1 METFLLNL
9 LKTSLLGS
17 LAILA
22 MLVLKPL
29 WRERYRAKTRCWLWL
44 ALAAFLLL
52 PVDFSVKNAPVQA
65 APPKDYTLF
74 VGTDKTAIQS
84 TDNLFG
90 DMAEKSGQSPA
101 QVRDTIIQRP
111 VTNPEQ
117 KTTRYIPV
125 TTILF
130 YGYLAG
136 AAAFLLY
143 QGVSY
148 ALFRRTVRR
157 WKRDV
162 SRADYAAMLSDTARD
177 LGVSAPEMIVCEAIS
192 TPAVTGLLR
201 PRLLLPHE
209 RYDVQELRYIL
220 RHELCHLKR
229 RDMLLKLV
237 LLAANAMHWFNP
249 VVYLMLRQAD
259 EDIELACDSAATD
272 GLELPE
278 RAAYSRTLLAAVQSS
293 VRALPA
299 TTCFGGTVER
309 LKRRI
314 TNVLGAQK
322 KRGLG
327 VVALVLALTLTAGC
341 AISWGERA
349 QKNDDPFADKSY
361 TVDILLYEAPA
372 FTDGFTDGTYPSF
385 RTTTNTAGEK
395 YVTLC
400 DAWGSTSIY
409 GPMEEYTLEKQSF
422 YALFGSTKASPVD
435 DLIQNNKSAWSGH
448 CEEASDGQPNQV
460 YLLKQKDGSVY
471 LGLAGDYEE
480 DGSELFCSV
489 FRLNEQVNP
498 IYASM
503 DDYAAACVEDLKKG
517 TMTYSVSENNDYA
530 SRSIEDTVADVRVT
544 QLEQADSLGNL
555 SPDGTVLELWYF
567 QYEMK
572 PTNEAGMQIDVIGG
586 QELTDDG
593 YLNENWTHYLT
604 VLHYTYGE
612 KTGYQVIGTYT
623 GNDGLWYNGCSYSG
637 EEKYYLHDFY
647 VDYAGLDL
655 PKMFI
660 PDLLN
665 DTAADGYGRANQCEA
680 RLISGDGSYYFYAP
694 ITAWACNPGTE
705 FWYSRYDTGSYFNAK
720 KLEQSLDEAKAEWES
735 TGAKAEKTDAGWR
748 FVTHEGMSN
757 TIVTLFDAPDGTCY
771 EVTTHWTFDGS
782 TEENQWGWNRDRA
795 VEGEAVIL
803 QAMVNSF
810 RTSKI
815 LFTDGSPNG
824 SESSDPAPDDTAF
837 QADLQLASNG
847 GASWLSLNT
856 DGMAVG
862 GHDPKDSA
870 PTVLLDTCDYKEY
883 DPSESSPSGSAVPPG
898 GGNPLALCLSLSNS
912 ARFTFYEGSD
922 FMLYQHGDTRYYK
935 VSSYG
940 DYATIFDAM
949 LAWYNKTPDKEAT
962 FESDLVLAS
971 NAATV
976 DILAFC
982 PASGESGSHAP
993 LLTGYSVA
1001 LDSYEYKPIDKPKNL
1016 DGLDSVELW
1025 PHNAQATC
1033 LIFYKGTNT
1042 VKYVSGKSE
1051 RYYRAVGDFSIV
1063 DNDGRTLYDLMRV
1076 WYDTA
1081 EYSDMLTSDVR
1092 AQSKSF
1098 SWQEAAQNWANAY
1111 YGTQK
1116 EVTSGSIYKFTWLNV
1131 TVNPAEETTQAKRKA
1146 GEIDDNTYCFAVRV
1160 EFTAESANALQSA
1173 MAGNTVKCENPAAP
1187 KDAYEFY
1194 RCCTIQLRDD
1204 GRWYGT
1210 ELGTGWLCA
1219 IPKKEGLPP
1228 PFFAVFQ
1235 RRAGKST
1242 GTSQRYVV

>member
-44 ALAAFLLL
+44 ALAVFLLL

-74 VGTDKTAIQS
+74 VGTDKTTIQS

-327 VVALVLALTLTAGC
+327 IVALVLALTLTAGC
-341 AISWGERA
+341 AVSWGERA

-361 TVDILLYEAPA
+361 TVDTLLYEAPG
-372 FTDGFTDGTYPSF
+372 FTDGFTDGAYPTF
-385 RTTTNTAGEK
+385 RTATNPAGEK
-395 YVTLC
+395 YVTMFNDLGY
-400 DAWGSTSIY
+400 ALIY
-409 GPMEEYTLEKQSF
+409 GPMEEYKLEKQSF
-422 YALFGSTKASPVD
+422 YALFGNTRDASPVD
-435 DLIQNNKSAWSGH
+435 DLMQHNKSAWTGY
-448 CEEASDGQPNQV
+448 CEEAKDSQPYQA
-460 YLLKQKDGSVY
+460 YLLEQEDGTIY
-471 LGLAGDYEE
+471 LGLSADYAE
-480 DGSELFCSV
+480 DGSECFCMV
-489 FRLNEQVNP
+489 YRLNEQINP

-572 PTNEAGMQIDVIGG
+572 PTNEADMQIDVIGG

-593 YLNENWTHYLT
+593 YLNEHWTHYLT
-604 VLHYTYGE
+604 VLHYTSGE
-612 KTGYQVIGTYT
+612 QTGYQILGTSMS
-623 GNDGLWYNGCSYSG
+623 NDGLWYNGCGYG
-637 EEKYYLHDFY
+637 VDLKYYLHDFY

-655 PKMFI
+655 PKMYI
-660 PDLLN
+660 PDLVDGLVE
-665 DTAADGYGRANQCEA
+665 DGYGHGNSVEG
-680 RLISGDGSYYFYAP
+680 RLISGNGNYSFYAP
-694 ITAWACNPGTE
+694 ISGWTYKPDAEYAEYWCSSYN
-705 FWYSRYDTGSYFNAK
+705 TGSYFSVT
-720 KLEQSLDEAKAEWES
+720 EVDHSLYDEKPEWES
-735 TGAKAEKTDAGWR
+735 AGYTAEWVGESCR

-757 TIVTLFDAPDGTCY
+757 TVVTLFNGPNNTCY
-771 EVTTHWTFDGS
+771 IVEIHWLFDGS
-782 TEENQWGWNRDRA
+782 TEENQWGWNHDRA
-795 VEGEAVIL
+795 VEEEAVIL

-810 RTSKI
+810 RASKI
-815 LFTDGSPNG
+815 LFTDGSSNG
-824 SESSDPAPDDTAF
+824 SESSDSAPDDTAF

-862 GHDPKDSA
+862 GHDPKDAA

-883 DPSESSPSGSAVPPG
+883 DPSESSPSGSAVPPR

-982 PASGESGSHAP
+982 PAGGESGSHAP

-1146 GEIDDNTYCFAVRV
+1146 GEIDDNAYCFAVRV

-1210 ELGTGWLCA
+1210 ELGTGW
-1219 IPKKEGLPP
+1219 
-1228 PFFAVFQ
+1228 
-1235 RRAGKST
+1235 
-1242 GTSQRYVV
+1242 

>member
-1 METFLLNL
+1 
-9 LKTSLLGS
+9 
-17 LAILA
+17 
-22 MLVLKPL
+22 
-29 WRERYRAKTRCWLWL
+29 
-44 ALAAFLLL
+44 
-52 PVDFSVKNAPVQA
+52 
-65 APPKDYTLF
+65 
-74 VGTDKTAIQS
+74 
-84 TDNLFG
+84 
-90 DMAEKSGQSPA
+90 MAEKSGQSPA

-143 QGVSY
+143 QGISY
-148 ALFRRTVRR
+148 AHFRRTVRR

-162 SRADYAAMLSDTARD
+162 SRADYAAMLSNTARD

-327 VVALVLALTLTAGC
+327 IVALVLALTLTAGC
-341 AISWGERA
+341 AVSWGERA

-361 TVDILLYEAPA
+361 TVDTLLYEAPG
-372 FTDGFTDGTYPSF
+372 FTDGFTDGAYPTF
-385 RTTTNTAGEK
+385 RTATNPAGEK
-395 YVTLC
+395 YVTMFNDLGY
-400 DAWGSTSIY
+400 ALIY
-409 GPMEEYTLEKQSF
+409 GPMEEYKLEKQSF
-422 YALFGSTKASPVD
+422 YALFGNTRDASPVD
-435 DLIQNNKSAWSGH
+435 DLMQHNKSAWTGY
-448 CEEASDGQPNQV
+448 CEEAKDSQPYQA
-460 YLLKQKDGSVY
+460 YLLEQEDGTIY
-471 LGLAGDYEE
+471 LGLSADYAE
-480 DGSELFCSV
+480 DGSECFCMV
-489 FRLNEQVNP
+489 YRLNEQINT
-498 IYASM
+498 IYPSM

-517 TMTYSVSENNDYA
+517 TMTYSVSENNEYA

-544 QLEQADSLGNL
+544 QLEFADSLGNL

-572 PTNEAGMQIDVIGG
+572 PTNEAGVQIDVIGG

-593 YLNENWTHYLT
+593 YLNEHWTHYLT

-612 KTGYQVIGTYT
+612 KTGYQIIGTSMS
-623 GNDGLWYNGCSYSG
+623 NDGLWYNGCGYG
-637 EEKYYLHDFY
+637 VDLKYYLHDFY
-647 VDYAGLDL
+647 IDYAGLNE
-655 PKMFI
+655 PKMYI
-660 PDLLN
+660 PDLVDGLVE
-665 DTAADGYGRANQCEA
+665 DGYGHGNTVEG
-680 RLISGDGSYYFYAP
+680 RLISGNGNYSFYAP
-694 ITAWACNPGTE
+694 ISGWTYKPDAEYAE
-705 FWYSRYDTGSYFNAK
+705 YWYSSYNTGSYFSVT
-720 KLEQSLDEAKAEWES
+720 EVDHSLYDEKPEWES
-735 TGAKAEKTDAGWR
+735 AGYTAEWIDESCR

-757 TIVTLFDAPDGTCY
+757 TVVTLFNGPNNTCY
-771 EVTTHWTFDGS
+771 IVEIHWLFDGS
-782 TEENQWGWNRDRA
+782 TEENQWGWNHDRA
-795 VEGEAVIL
+795 VEEEAVIL
-803 QAMVNSF
+803 QAMVKHFTINGG
-810 RTSKI
+810 I
-815 LFTDGSPNG
+815 YFTDGSSD
-824 SESSDPAPDDTAF
+824 SESPADTAF
-837 QADLQLASNG
+837 LTDLQLASNG

-862 GHDPKDSA
+862 GHDPKDAA

-982 PASGESGSHAP
+982 PAGGESGSHAP

-1001 LDSYEYKPIDKPKNL
+1001 LDSYEYKPIDKPKKL

-1210 ELGTGWLCA
+1210 ELGTGW
-1219 IPKKEGLPP
+1219 
-1228 PFFAVFQ
+1228 
-1235 RRAGKST
+1235 
-1242 GTSQRYVV
+1242 

>member
-111 VTNPEQ
+111 VTNPAQ

-177 LGVSAPEMIVCEAIS
+177 LGMSAPEMIVCEAIS

-209 RYDVQELRYIL
+209 HYDVQELRYIL

-322 KRGLG
+322 KRGFG

-341 AISWGERA
+341 AVSWGERA

-361 TVDILLYEAPA
+361 TVDTLLYEAPG
-372 FTDGFTDGTYPSF
+372 FTDGFTDGAYPTF
-385 RTTTNTAGEK
+385 RTATNPAGEK
-395 YVTLC
+395 YVTMFNDLGY
-400 DAWGSTSIY
+400 ALIY
-409 GPMEEYTLEKQSF
+409 GPMEEYKLEKQSF
-422 YALFGSTKASPVD
+422 YALFGNTRDASPVD
-435 DLIQNNKSAWSGH
+435 DLMQHNKSAWTGY
-448 CEEASDGQPNQV
+448 CEEAKDSQPYQA
-460 YLLKQKDGSVY
+460 YLLEQEDGTIY
-471 LGLAGDYEE
+471 LGLSADYAE
-480 DGSELFCSV
+480 DGSECFCMV
-489 FRLNEQVNP
+489 YQLEKEDDT

-503 DDYAAACVEDLKKG
+503 DDYAAERVAELKKG
-517 TMTYSVSENNDYA
+517 TMTYSVSENNEYA

-544 QLEQADSLGNL
+544 QLEFADSLGNL

-612 KTGYQVIGTYT
+612 KTGYQIIGTYT

-647 VDYAGLDL
+647 IDYAGLDL

-795 VEGEAVIL
+795 VEGEAEVL
-803 QAMVNSF
+803 RAMVRSF
-810 RTSKI
+810 TVNW
-815 LFTDGSPNG
+815 DADAAA
-824 SESSDPAPDDTAF
+824 DPALDDSDF

-847 GASWLSLNT
+847 GAAWMFLYRDNAAITDRDMLNVTPTVRLDECSYALLHDKFTPADGARSLTLWLSNNDSSHLVFFEDT
-856 DGMAVG
+856 DI
-862 GHDPKDSA
+862 
-870 PTVLLDTCDYKEY
+870 
-883 DPSESSPSGSAVPPG
+883 
-898 GGNPLALCLSLSNS
+898 
-912 ARFTFYEGSD
+912 
-922 FMLYQHGDTRYYK
+922 MLYQRDDAYYYK
-935 VSSYG
+935 VSDYG
-940 DYATIFDAM
+940 DYATLYDAM
-949 LAWYNKTPDKEAT
+949 LAWFNSAQSGTEPSDASSATTTNAVSRDSLIKAADSYVDLGGYLWYTADGKFCRWHEGGSVETLRELPYNDVTDQPAIAT
-962 FESDLVLAS
+962 LA
-971 NAATV
+971 V
-976 DILAFC
+976 EYDQ
-982 PASGESGSHAP
+982 
-993 LLTGYSVA
+993 VA
-1001 LDSYEYKPIDKPKNL
+1001 LRWHIGGATTGTTMLELYGADGKRTMEL
-1016 DGLDSVELW
+1016 DGSA
-1025 PHNAQATC
+1025 P
-1033 LIFYKGTNT
+1033 
-1042 VKYVSGKSE
+1042 
-1051 RYYRAVGDFSIV
+1051 
-1063 DNDGRTLYDLMRV
+1063 
-1076 WYDTA
+1076 
-1081 EYSDMLTSDVR
+1081 
-1092 AQSKSF
+1092 
-1098 SWQEAAQNWANAY
+1098 
-1111 YGTQK
+1111 
-1116 EVTSGSIYKFTWLNV
+1116 
-1131 TVNPAEETTQAKRKA
+1131 
-1146 GEIDDNTYCFAVRV
+1146 FAI
-1160 EFTAESANALQSA
+1160 S
-1173 MAGNTVKCENPAAP
+1173 GNTVVKLLSFPPTTGNLLLSTDGGKTWSAIGDADWFYGSVTEDSSGSTSYALADLTIRDGYVYTTAVYDVHHEKSNAP
-1187 KDAYEFY
+1187 LVTHAVRISIK
-1194 RCCTIQLRDD
+1194 
-1204 GRWYGT
+1204 
-1210 ELGTGWLCA
+1210 TGAQEILD
-1219 IPKKEGLPP
+1219 
-1228 PFFAVFQ
+1228 
-1235 RRAGKST
+1235 
-1242 GTSQRYVV
+1242 

>member
-65 APPKDYTLF
+65 EPPKDYTLF

-162 SRADYAAMLSDTARD
+162 ARADYAAMLSDTARD

-249 VVYLMLRQAD
+249 VAYLMLRQAD

-341 AISWGERA
+341 AVSWGERA
-349 QKNDDPFADKSY
+349 QKNDPFGGTTFSVDEAVYLATEARNAVRGFPYAPDTTFRALTIDSEKRVTMFTVSGDEFVFSPMEAASIDKS
-361 TVDILLYEAPA
+361 T
-372 FTDGFTDGTYPSF
+372 FS
-385 RTTTNTAGEK
+385 
-395 YVTLC
+395 
-400 DAWGSTSIY
+400 
-409 GPMEEYTLEKQSF
+409 
-422 YALFGSTKASPVD
+422 ALFNDSSAE
-435 DLIQNNKSAWSGH
+435 AWSGMSAD
-448 CEEASDGQPNQV
+448 ELISGNQAVWKGSASDATYEDYYNV
-460 YLLKQKDGSVY
+460 LYLFAQKDGSFYV
-471 LGLAGDYEE
+471 GLAYQAL
-480 DGSELFCSV
+480 GSDSGNKAIEGIGSV
-489 FRLNEQVNP
+489 YRLIVENTDT

-503 DDYAAACVEDLKKG
+503 DDYAAERVADLKKSM
-517 TMTYSVSENNDYA
+517 MTYSVSENNEYGA
-530 SRSIEDTVADVRVT
+530 RSIVDTIADVRVT

-572 PTNEAGMQIDVIGG
+572 PTNEAGAQINIVGG

-593 YLNENWTHYLT
+593 YLNEHWTHYLT

-612 KTGYQVIGTYT
+612 KTGYQIIGTSMS
-623 GNDGLWYNGCSYSG
+623 NDGLWYNGCSYG
-637 EEKYYLHDFY
+637 VDLKYYLHDFY

-655 PKMFI
+655 PKIYI
-660 PDLLN
+660 PDLLGGAE
-665 DTAADGYGRANQCEA
+665 TDGYGRANQCEA

-795 VEGEAVIL
+795 VEGEAEVL
-803 QAMVNSF
+803 LAMVRN
-810 RTSKI
+810 
-815 LFTDGSPNG
+815 FTVNWDADAAA
-824 SESSDPAPDDTAF
+824 DPALDDSDF

-847 GASWLSLNT
+847 GAAWMFLYRDNAAITDRDMLNVTPTVRLDECSYALLHDKFTPADGARSLTLWLSNNDSSHLAFFEGT
-856 DGMAVG
+856 DI
-862 GHDPKDSA
+862 
-870 PTVLLDTCDYKEY
+870 
-883 DPSESSPSGSAVPPG
+883 
-898 GGNPLALCLSLSNS
+898 
-912 ARFTFYEGSD
+912 
-922 FMLYQHGDTRYYK
+922 MLYQRDDAYYYK
-935 VSSYG
+935 VSDYG
-940 DYATIFDAM
+940 DYATLYDAM
-949 LAWYNKTPDKEAT
+949 LAWYNSAQSGTETSDASSATTKNAVSRDSLIKTA
-962 FESDLVLAS
+962 
-971 NAATV
+971 
-976 DILAFC
+976 
-982 PASGESGSHAP
+982 
-993 LLTGYSVA
+993 
-1001 LDSYEYKPIDKPKNL
+1001 DSYVDLGGYL
-1016 DGLDSVELW
+1016 WYTADGKFYRWHEGGSVETIDTL
-1025 PHNAQATC
+1025 PLDYDTPVNASLSTQDDRILMSYHIGGAIMGSFITD
-1033 LIFYKGTNT
+1033 LYDMDGKKLSSISGYDAIAISGDIVVITDHFMPTPNNLSISYD
-1042 VKYVSGKSE
+1042 SGKTLTKF
-1051 RYYRAVGDFSIV
+1051 GDK
-1063 DNDGRTLYDLMRV
+1063 D
-1076 WYDTA
+1076 W
-1081 EYSDMLTSDVR
+1081 
-1092 AQSKSF
+1092 
-1098 SWQEAAQNWANAY
+1098 Y
-1111 YGTQK
+1111 YGGALTEDGGYTTSVYSSLEIRDGYVYTTAVYDIDHEK
-1116 EVTSGSIYKFTWLNV
+1116 SDDPLVTH
-1131 TVNPAEETTQAKRKA
+1131 
-1146 GEIDDNTYCFAVRV
+1146 AVRI
-1160 EFTAESANALQSA
+1160 SI
-1173 MAGNTVKCENPAAP
+1173 K
-1187 KDAYEFY
+1187 
-1194 RCCTIQLRDD
+1194 
-1204 GRWYGT
+1204 
-1210 ELGTGWLCA
+1210 TGAQEILD
-1219 IPKKEGLPP
+1219 
-1228 PFFAVFQ
+1228 
-1235 RRAGKST
+1235 
-1242 GTSQRYVV
+1242 

>member
-44 ALAAFLLL
+44 ALAVFLLL

-162 SRADYAAMLSDTARD
+162 ARADYAAMLSDTARD

-341 AISWGERA
+341 AVSWGERA
-349 QKNDDPFADKSY
+349 QKNDDLFADKSY
-361 TVDILLYEAPA
+361 TVDTLLYEAPG
-372 FTDGFTDGTYPSF
+372 FTDGFTDGAYPTF
-385 RTTTNTAGEK
+385 RTATNPAGEK
-395 YVTLC
+395 YVTMFNDLGY
-400 DAWGSTSIY
+400 ALIY
-409 GPMEEYTLEKQSF
+409 GPMEEYKLEKQSF
-422 YALFGSTKASPVD
+422 YALFGNTRDASPVD
-435 DLIQNNKSAWSGH
+435 DLMQHNKSAWTGY
-448 CEEASDGQPNQV
+448 CEEAKDSQPYQA
-460 YLLKQKDGSVY
+460 YLLEQEDGTIY
-471 LGLAGDYEE
+471 LGLSADYAE
-480 DGSELFCSV
+480 DGSECFCMV
-489 FRLNEQVNP
+489 YRLEKEDDT

-503 DDYAAACVEDLKKG
+503 DDYAAERVAELKKG
-517 TMTYSVSENNDYA
+517 TMTYSVSENNEYA

-604 VLHYTYGE
+604 VLHYTSGE
-612 KTGYQVIGTYT
+612 KTGYQIIGTSMS
-623 GNDGLWYNGCSYSG
+623 NDGLWYNGCSYG
-637 EEKYYLHDFY
+637 VDLKYYLHDFY
-647 VDYAGLDL
+647 IDYAGLDL
-655 PKMFI
+655 PRYQIGALYHF
-660 PDLLN
+660 
-665 DTAADGYGRANQCEA
+665 TDGYGNDLTPDGRVQ
-680 RLISGDGSYYFYAP
+680 SGDGWYFYLP
-694 ITAWACNPGTE
+694 NTGTWNASLE
-705 FWYSRYDTGSYFNAK
+705 EPLWESAYGTKSTFVVKSFSTDASDAADYFKRDGWNVEDVDGQSVYTKTNGGQHARIRLYDRTDGGHYEVQTFWYDG
-720 KLEQSLDEAKAEWES
+720 QS
-735 TGAKAEKTDAGWR
+735 TQ
-748 FVTHEGMSN
+748 
-757 TIVTLFDAPDGTCY
+757 
-771 EVTTHWTFDGS
+771 
-782 TEENQWGWNRDRA
+782 ENQWGWSAARQT
-795 VEGEAVIL
+795 EGERDLLEQMAKTFTVSD
-803 QAMVNSF
+803 AMKKAYSPSF
-810 RTSKI
+810 PADIALVSSGGGI
-815 LFTDGSPNG
+815 DSIVYYASAN
-824 SESSDPAPDDTAF
+824 SSDHRSVSLVDGESALHLSDFTYKKLPDTTRVPEGRYI
-837 QADLQLASNG
+837 QLWPENSNQ
-847 GASWLSLNT
+847 S
-856 DGMAVG
+856 
-862 GHDPKDSA
+862 
-870 PTVLLDTCDYKEY
+870 YFE
-883 DPSESSPSGSAVPPG
+883 
-898 GGNPLALCLSLSNS
+898 
-912 ARFTFYEGSD
+912 FYEGSNIVRYVLTKDGSVCYEASGD
-922 FMLYQHGDTRYYK
+922 FGKHE
-935 VSSYG
+935 
-940 DYATIFDAM
+940 TIFDAM
-949 LAWYNKTPDKEAT
+949 LAW
-962 FESDLVLAS
+962 FE
-971 NAATV
+971 
-976 DILAFC
+976 
-982 PASGESGSHAP
+982 
-993 LLTGYSVA
+993 
-1001 LDSYEYKPIDKPKNL
+1001 
-1016 DGLDSVELW
+1016 
-1025 PHNAQATC
+1025 
-1033 LIFYKGTNT
+1033 
-1042 VKYVSGKSE
+1042 
-1051 RYYRAVGDFSIV
+1051 
-1063 DNDGRTLYDLMRV
+1063 
-1076 WYDTA
+1076 
-1081 EYSDMLTSDVR
+1081 
-1092 AQSKSF
+1092 
-1098 SWQEAAQNWANAY
+1098 EAAAN
-1111 YGTQK
+1111 
-1116 EVTSGSIYKFTWLNV
+1116 E
-1131 TVNPAEETTQAKRKA
+1131 
-1146 GEIDDNTYCFAVRV
+1146 D
-1160 EFTAESANALQSA
+1160 AESANAVIK
-1173 MAGNTVKCENPAAP
+1173 NTVLNRDVLIQSSGSHVDFGGFLWYTAGGELRRYRSGVIETVDTLPIDYLNDTPVNASLSTQDDRLLMSYHIGGATSGSFVTDLYGVDGKKIASIGGYNSIAISGDTVVKTLQFPPAANNLYISYDCGGTFTP
-1187 KDAYEFY
+1187 LGDKDWYYGAVKEDDSGVTYMSAELE
-1194 RCCTIQLRDD
+1194 IRDGYVYTHAVYD
-1204 GRWYGT
+1204 VFHDKTSDPLVTHSVRVN
-1210 ELGTGWLCA
+1210 LKTGAQEILD
-1219 IPKKEGLPP
+1219 
-1228 PFFAVFQ
+1228 
-1235 RRAGKST
+1235 
-1242 GTSQRYVV
+1242 

>member
-44 ALAAFLLL
+44 ALAVFLLL

-74 VGTDKTAIQS
+74 VGTDKTTIQS

-209 RYDVQELRYIL
+209 HYDVQELRYIL

-341 AISWGERA
+341 AVGWGERA
-349 QKNDDPFADKSY
+349 QTQKNDDPFADKSY
-361 TVDILLYEAPA
+361 TVDILLYEAPG
-372 FTDGFTDGTYPSF
+372 FTDGFTDGAYPTF
-385 RTTTNTAGEK
+385 RTATNPAGEK
-395 YVTLC
+395 YVTMFNDLGY
-400 DAWGSTSIY
+400 ALIY
-409 GPMEEYTLEKQSF
+409 GPMEEYKLEKQSF
-422 YALFGSTKASPVD
+422 YALFGNTRDASPVD
-435 DLIQNNKSAWSGH
+435 DLMQHNKSAWTGY
-448 CEEASDGQPNQV
+448 CEEAKDSQPYQA
-460 YLLKQKDGSVY
+460 YLLEQEDGTIY
-471 LGLAGDYEE
+471 LGLSADYAE
-480 DGSELFCSV
+480 DGSECFCMV
-489 FRLNEQVNP
+489 YRLEKEDDT

-503 DDYAAACVEDLKKG
+503 DDYAAERVAELKKG
-517 TMTYSVSENNDYA
+517 TMTYSVSENNEYA

-604 VLHYTYGE
+604 VLHYTSGE
-612 KTGYQVIGTYT
+612 QTGYQVIGTYT

-757 TIVTLFDAPDGTCY
+757 TIVTLFDAPDGICY

-795 VEGEAVIL
+795 VEGEAAIL
-803 QAMVNSF
+803 QAMTDSF
-810 RTSKI
+810 TITGKI
-815 LFTDGSPNG
+815 LLSQEDASAASTGFDALDAALDALGDMNVTADPLGHAVMVPNATAKWDDRNG
-824 SESSDPAPDDTAF
+824 TNIAYRAEIAKQFRQYSWKEASNVAQFGEEVLSVQCGRWNFYLYSNYKNVLSFFDQESDPKGYPYAFEITNAGAENAVWDAFYKWYEEAVAADNGKQTVTPAATDTLSRASITKSADSYVDNDDY
-837 QADLQLASNG
+837 LWYISG
-847 GASWLSLNT
+847 GKLCRWR
-856 DGMAVG
+856 
-862 GHDPKDSA
+862 
-870 PTVLLDTCDYKEY
+870 E
-883 DPSESSPSGSAVPPG
+883 GSAVETICTLPIDSLTDSPVR
-898 GGNPLALCLSLSNS
+898 ATLSI
-912 ARFTFYEGSD
+912 
-922 FMLYQHGDTRYYK
+922 M
-935 VSSYG
+935 VSR
-940 DYATIFDAM
+940 
-949 LAWYNKTPDKEAT
+949 
-962 FESDLVLAS
+962 
-971 NAATV
+971 
-976 DILAFC
+976 
-982 PASGESGSHAP
+982 
-993 LLTGYSVA
+993 VA
-1001 LDSYEYKPIDKPKNL
+1001 LRYHIGGATMGTYVTELYNSDGEQYVKIDGYESIAFDNHGNIVKTLQFPPAQNNLSISYD
-1016 DGLDSVELW
+1016 
-1025 PHNAQATC
+1025 
-1033 LIFYKGTNT
+1033 
-1042 VKYVSGKSE
+1042 SGKTWTAIGDADYFYGSVTE
-1051 RYYRAVGDFSIV
+1051 DGSSISYFPGALEIRDGYVYTTAV
-1063 DNDGRTLYDLMRV
+1063 YDI
-1076 WYDTA
+1076 DHQK
-1081 EYSDMLTSDVR
+1081 TSDPL
-1092 AQSKSF
+1092 
-1098 SWQEAAQNWANAY
+1098 
-1111 YGTQK
+1111 
-1116 EVTSGSIYKFTWLNV
+1116 VTHS
-1131 TVNPAEETTQAKRKA
+1131 
-1146 GEIDDNTYCFAVRV
+1146 VRV
-1160 EFTAESANALQSA
+1160 NL
-1173 MAGNTVKCENPAAP
+1173 K
-1187 KDAYEFY
+1187 
-1194 RCCTIQLRDD
+1194 
-1204 GRWYGT
+1204 
-1210 ELGTGWLCA
+1210 TGAQEILD
-1219 IPKKEGLPP
+1219 
-1228 PFFAVFQ
+1228 
-1235 RRAGKST
+1235 
-1242 GTSQRYVV
+1242 

>member
-44 ALAAFLLL
+44 ALAVFLLL

-65 APPKDYTLF
+65 EPPKDYTLF
-74 VGTDKTAIQS
+74 VGTDKTTIQS

-101 QVRDTIIQRP
+101 AVRDTIIQRP

-162 SRADYAAMLSDTARD
+162 ARADYAAMLSDTARD

-341 AISWGERA
+341 AVGWGERA
-349 QKNDDPFADKSY
+349 QTQKNDDPFADKSY

-489 FRLNEQVNP
+489 FRLNEQINP

-503 DDYAAACVEDLKKG
+503 DDYAAACVAELKKG
-517 TMTYSVSENNDYA
+517 TMTYSVSENNEYA

-544 QLEQADSLGNL
+544 QLEFADSLGNL

-604 VLHYTYGE
+604 VLHYTSGE
-612 KTGYQVIGTYT
+612 QTGYQVIGTYT
-623 GNDGLWYNGCSYSG
+623 GNDGLWYDGCNYSG

-647 VDYAGLDL
+647 IDYAGLDL

-660 PDLLN
+660 PNLLN
-665 DTAADGYGRANQCEA
+665 AATDGYGRANQCEA

-720 KLEQSLDEAKAEWES
+720 KLERSLDEAKAEWES

-795 VEGEAVIL
+795 VEGEAEVL
-803 QAMVNSF
+803 RAMVRSF
-810 RTSKI
+810 TVNW
-815 LFTDGSPNG
+815 DADAAA
-824 SESSDPAPDDTAF
+824 DPALDDSDF
-837 QADLQLASNG
+837 QADLQLATNG
-847 GASWLSLNT
+847 GASWMYLSKNSA
-856 DGMAVG
+856 AVS
-862 GHDPKDSA
+862 DCNMRNVT
-870 PTVLLDTCDYKEY
+870 PTVRLDECSYALLHDKFTPADGAR
-883 DPSESSPSGSAVPPG
+883 S
-898 GGNPLALCLSLSNS
+898 LTLWLSNNDS
-912 ARFTFYEGSD
+912 SHLAFFEGTD
-922 FMLYQHGDTRYYK
+922 IMLYQRDDAYYYK
-935 VSSYG
+935 VSDYG
-940 DYATIFDAM
+940 NYATLYDAM
-949 LAWYNKTPDKEAT
+949 LAWFNSAQSGTEPSDASSAT
-962 FESDLVLAS
+962 TT
-971 NAATV
+971 NAVSRDSLIKA
-976 DILAFC
+976 A
-982 PASGESGSHAP
+982 
-993 LLTGYSVA
+993 
-1001 LDSYEYKPIDKPKNL
+1001 DSY
-1016 DGLDSVELW
+1016 
-1025 PHNAQATC
+1025 
-1033 LIFYKGTNT
+1033 
-1042 VKYVSGKSE
+1042 
-1051 RYYRAVGDFSIV
+1051 V
-1063 DNDGRTLYDLMRV
+1063 DNDDYLWYISGGKLCRWHEGGSVETLRELPYNDVTDQPAIATLAVEYDQVALRWHIGGATTGTTMLELYGADGKRTMELD
-1076 WYDTA
+1076 
-1081 EYSDMLTSDVR
+1081 
-1092 AQSKSF
+1092 
-1098 SWQEAAQNWANAY
+1098 
-1111 YGTQK
+1111 
-1116 EVTSGSIYKFTWLNV
+1116 GSA
-1131 TVNPAEETTQAKRKA
+1131 P
-1146 GEIDDNTYCFAVRV
+1146 FAI
-1160 EFTAESANALQSA
+1160 S
-1173 MAGNTVKCENPAAP
+1173 GNTVVKLLSFPPTTGNLLLSTDGGKTWSAIG
-1187 KDAYEFY
+1187 DADWFY
-1194 RCCTIQLRDD
+1194 GSVTEDSSGSTSYALADLTIRDGYVYTTAVYD
-1204 GRWYGT
+1204 IDHQKTSDPLVTHSVRVN
-1210 ELGTGWLCA
+1210 LKTGAQEILD
-1219 IPKKEGLPP
+1219 
-1228 PFFAVFQ
+1228 
-1235 RRAGKST
+1235 
-1242 GTSQRYVV
+1242 

>member
-44 ALAAFLLL
+44 ALAVFLLL

-65 APPKDYTLF
+65 EPPKDYTLF

-162 SRADYAAMLSDTARD
+162 SRADYASLLSDTARD

-209 RYDVQELRYIL
+209 HYDVQELRYIL

-322 KRGLG
+322 KRGFG

-341 AISWGERA
+341 AVSWGERA

-361 TVDILLYEAPA
+361 TVDTLLYEAPG
-372 FTDGFTDGTYPSF
+372 FTDGFTDGAYPTF
-385 RTTTNTAGEK
+385 RTATNPAGEK
-395 YVTLC
+395 YVTMFNDLGY
-400 DAWGSTSIY
+400 ALIY
-409 GPMEEYTLEKQSF
+409 GPMEEYKLEKQSF
-422 YALFGSTKASPVD
+422 YALFGNTRDASPVD
-435 DLIQNNKSAWSGH
+435 DLMQHNKSAWTGY
-448 CEEASDGQPNQV
+448 CEEAKDSQPYQA
-460 YLLKQKDGSVY
+460 YLLEQEDGTIY
-471 LGLAGDYEE
+471 LGLSADYAE
-480 DGSELFCSV
+480 DGSECFCMV
-489 FRLNEQVNP
+489 YRLNGQINP

-503 DDYAAACVEDLKKG
+503 DDYAAERVAELKKG
-517 TMTYSVSENNDYA
+517 TMTYSVSENNEYA

-544 QLEQADSLGNL
+544 QLEQGDSLGNL

-572 PTNEAGMQIDVIGG
+572 PTNEAGAQINIVGG

-593 YLNENWTHYLT
+593 YLNEHWTHYLT

-612 KTGYQVIGTYT
+612 KTGYQIIGTYT

-647 VDYAGLDL
+647 IDYAGLNE
-655 PKMFI
+655 PKMYI
-660 PDLLN
+660 PDLVDGLVE
-665 DTAADGYGRANQCEA
+665 DGYGHGNSVEG
-680 RLISGDGSYYFYAP
+680 RLVSGSTYNFCYYYVP
-694 ITAWACNPGTE
+694 ITGWACSPGTDY
-705 FWYSRYDTGSYFNAK
+705 WYSRYDTGSYFSVK
-720 KLEQSLDEAKAEWES
+720 KLERGINDAKAEWES
-735 TGAKAEKTDAGWR
+735 TGVTGEKVDTGCWR
-748 FVTHEGMSN
+748 YVTHEGMSN
-757 TIVTLFDAPDGTCY
+757 TIVTLFAGPNNTTY
-771 EVTTHWTFDGS
+771 EVEIHWLFDGS
-782 TEENQWGWNRDRA
+782 SEENQWGWNHDRA
-795 VEGEAVIL
+795 VEEEAVIL
-803 QAMVNSF
+803 QAMVKHFTINGG
-810 RTSKI
+810 I
-815 LFTDGSPNG
+815 YFTDGSSD
-824 SESSDPAPDDTAF
+824 SESPADTAF
-837 QADLQLASNG
+837 LTDLQLASNG

-862 GHDPKDSA
+862 GHDPKDAA

-883 DPSESSPSGSAVPPG
+883 DPSESSPSGSAVPPR

-982 PASGESGSHAP
+982 PAGGESGSHAP

-1001 LDSYEYKPIDKPKNL
+1001 LDSYEYKPIDKPKKL
-1016 DGLDSVELW
+1016 DGLDSVEPW

-1194 RCCTIQLRDD
+1194 RCCTIQLKDD

-1210 ELGTGWLCA
+1210 ELGTGW
-1219 IPKKEGLPP
+1219 
-1228 PFFAVFQ
+1228 
-1235 RRAGKST
+1235 
-1242 GTSQRYVV
+1242 

>member
-101 QVRDTIIQRP
+101 AVRDTIIQRP

-143 QGVSY
+143 QGISY

-192 TPAVTGLLR
+192 TPAVTGLLC

-341 AISWGERA
+341 ATSWGSRDA
-349 QKNDDPFADKSY
+349 STAPFDGSRYNPMFVFGNSELTTGKDFRPLYYVSDGNGFSVQLSQGNGAKSVALTY
-361 TVDILLYEAPA
+361 GSTVAVYMPLESVTLTQEN
-372 FTDGFTDGTYPSF
+372 FDGTLLPDLDTLRGDNKAAWRVQLPDNFDDHDPEASPNLVFLLEQEDGTLYLCIGYHFEGGDAFPEDTDRIRWVYRLEKEDDTLYPS
-385 RTTTNTAGEK
+385 
-395 YVTLC
+395 
-400 DAWGSTSIY
+400 
-409 GPMEEYTLEKQSF
+409 
-422 YALFGSTKASPVD
+422 
-435 DLIQNNKSAWSGH
+435 
-448 CEEASDGQPNQV
+448 
-460 YLLKQKDGSVY
+460 
-471 LGLAGDYEE
+471 
-480 DGSELFCSV
+480 
-489 FRLNEQVNP
+489 
-498 IYASM
+498 M
-503 DDYAAACVEDLKKG
+503 DTYAAAQVEKLKKS
-517 TMTYSVSENNDYA
+517 TMSYCTSEDGNYA
-530 SRSIEDTVADVRVT
+530 SQVAEDTVADVRVT
-544 QLEQADSLGNL
+544 QLEQGDSLGNL

-572 PTNEAGMQIDVIGG
+572 PTNEAGVEIEPVGG
-586 QELTDDG
+586 QYVTDDG
-593 YLNENWTHYLT
+593 YLRESWTHYLT
-604 VLHYTYGE
+604 VLRYTSGE

-623 GNDGLWYNGCSYSG
+623 GNDGLWYDGCNYSG

-647 VDYAGLDL
+647 IDYAGLDL

-660 PDLLN
+660 PNLLN
-665 DTAADGYGRANQCEA
+665 AATDGYGRANQCEA

-795 VEGEAVIL
+795 VEGEAEVL
-803 QAMVNSF
+803 RAMVRSF
-810 RTSKI
+810 TVNW
-815 LFTDGSPNG
+815 DADAAA
-824 SESSDPAPDDTAF
+824 DPALDDSDF

-847 GASWLSLNT
+847 GAAWMFLYRDNAAITDRDMLNVTPTVRLDECSYALLHDKFTPADGARSLTLWLSNNDSSHLAFFEGT
-856 DGMAVG
+856 DI
-862 GHDPKDSA
+862 
-870 PTVLLDTCDYKEY
+870 
-883 DPSESSPSGSAVPPG
+883 
-898 GGNPLALCLSLSNS
+898 
-912 ARFTFYEGSD
+912 
-922 FMLYQHGDTRYYK
+922 MLYQRDDAYYYK
-935 VSSYG
+935 VSDYG
-940 DYATIFDAM
+940 DYATLYDAM
-949 LAWYNKTPDKEAT
+949 LAWFNSAQSGTEPSDASSAT
-962 FESDLVLAS
+962 TTNAVSRDSLIKAADSYVDLGGYLWYTAGGKLCRWREGGSVETIDTLPIDS
-971 NAATV
+971 LTDLPVRATLS
-976 DILAFC
+976 IR
-982 PASGESGSHAP
+982 GSR
-993 LLTGYSVA
+993 VA
-1001 LDSYEYKPIDKPKNL
+1001 LNYHIGGATMGTYVTELYNPDGEQYVKIDGYESIAFDNHGNIVKTLQFPPAQNNLSISYD
-1016 DGLDSVELW
+1016 
-1025 PHNAQATC
+1025 
-1033 LIFYKGTNT
+1033 
-1042 VKYVSGKSE
+1042 SGKTWTSIGDADYFYGSVTE
-1051 RYYRAVGDFSIV
+1051 DGSSISYFPGALEIRDGYVYTTAV
-1063 DNDGRTLYDLMRV
+1063 YDI
-1076 WYDTA
+1076 DHQK
-1081 EYSDMLTSDVR
+1081 TSDPL
-1092 AQSKSF
+1092 
-1098 SWQEAAQNWANAY
+1098 
-1111 YGTQK
+1111 
-1116 EVTSGSIYKFTWLNV
+1116 VTH
-1131 TVNPAEETTQAKRKA
+1131 
-1146 GEIDDNTYCFAVRV
+1146 AVRI
-1160 EFTAESANALQSA
+1160 SI
-1173 MAGNTVKCENPAAP
+1173 K
-1187 KDAYEFY
+1187 
-1194 RCCTIQLRDD
+1194 
-1204 GRWYGT
+1204 
-1210 ELGTGWLCA
+1210 TGAQEILD
-1219 IPKKEGLPP
+1219 
-1228 PFFAVFQ
+1228 
-1235 RRAGKST
+1235 
-1242 GTSQRYVV
+1242 

>member
-44 ALAAFLLL
+44 ALAVFLLL

-65 APPKDYTLF
+65 EPPKDYTLF
-74 VGTDKTAIQS
+74 VGTDKTTIQS

-162 SRADYAAMLSDTARD
+162 ARADYAAMLSDTARD

-341 AISWGERA
+341 AVSWGERA

-361 TVDILLYEAPA
+361 TVDTLLYEAPG
-372 FTDGFTDGTYPSF
+372 FTDGFTDGAYPTF
-385 RTTTNTAGEK
+385 RTATNPAGEK
-395 YVTLC
+395 YVTMFNDLGY
-400 DAWGSTSIY
+400 ALIY
-409 GPMEEYTLEKQSF
+409 GPMEEYKLEKQSF
-422 YALFGSTKASPVD
+422 YALFGSTRDASPVD
-435 DLIQNNKSAWSGH
+435 DLMQHNKSAWTGY
-448 CEEASDGQPNQV
+448 CEEAKDSQPYQA
-460 YLLKQKDGSVY
+460 YLLEQEDGTIY
-471 LGLAGDYEE
+471 LGLSADYAE
-480 DGSELFCSV
+480 DGSECFCMV
-489 FRLNEQVNP
+489 YRLEKEDDT

-503 DDYAAACVEDLKKG
+503 DDYAAACVAELKKG

-604 VLHYTYGE
+604 VLHYTSGE

-757 TIVTLFDAPDGTCY
+757 TVVTLFDAPDNTCY
-771 EVTTHWTFDGS
+771 EVEIHWSFDGS
-782 TEENQWGWNRDRA
+782 TAENEWGWNRDRA
-795 VEGEAVIL
+795 VEGEAAIL
-803 QAMVNSF
+803 QAMTDSF
-810 RTSKI
+810 TITGKI
-815 LFTDGSPNG
+815 LLTQEDASAASTGFDALDAALDALGDMNVTADPLGHAVMVPNATAKWDDRNG
-824 SESSDPAPDDTAF
+824 TNIAYRAEIAKQFRQYSWKEASNVAQFGEEVLSVQCGRWNFYLYSNYKNVLSFFDQESDPKGYPYAFEITNTGAENAVWDAFYKWYEEAVAADSGKQAVTTTATDTLSRASITKS
-837 QADLQLASNG
+837 ADSYVDLG
-847 GASWLSLNT
+847 GYLWYTA
-856 DGMAVG
+856 G
-862 GHDPKDSA
+862 GKFCRWH
-870 PTVLLDTCDYKEY
+870 E
-883 DPSESSPSGSAVPPG
+883 GSAVETICTLPIDSLTDSPVR
-898 GGNPLALCLSLSNS
+898 ATLSI
-912 ARFTFYEGSD
+912 
-922 FMLYQHGDTRYYK
+922 M
-935 VSSYG
+935 VSR
-940 DYATIFDAM
+940 
-949 LAWYNKTPDKEAT
+949 
-962 FESDLVLAS
+962 
-971 NAATV
+971 
-976 DILAFC
+976 
-982 PASGESGSHAP
+982 
-993 LLTGYSVA
+993 VA
-1001 LDSYEYKPIDKPKNL
+1001 LRYHIGGATMGTYVTELYNPDGEQYVKIDGYESIAFDNHGNIVKTLQFPPAQNNLSISYD
-1016 DGLDSVELW
+1016 
-1025 PHNAQATC
+1025 
-1033 LIFYKGTNT
+1033 
-1042 VKYVSGKSE
+1042 SGKTWTSIGDADYFYGSVTE
-1051 RYYRAVGDFSIV
+1051 DGSSISYFPGALEIRDGYVYTTAV
-1063 DNDGRTLYDLMRV
+1063 YDINH
-1076 WYDTA
+1076 
-1081 EYSDMLTSDVR
+1081 EKSDDPL
-1092 AQSKSF
+1092 
-1098 SWQEAAQNWANAY
+1098 
-1111 YGTQK
+1111 
-1116 EVTSGSIYKFTWLNV
+1116 VTH
-1131 TVNPAEETTQAKRKA
+1131 
-1146 GEIDDNTYCFAVRV
+1146 AVRI
-1160 EFTAESANALQSA
+1160 SI
-1173 MAGNTVKCENPAAP
+1173 K
-1187 KDAYEFY
+1187 
-1194 RCCTIQLRDD
+1194 
-1204 GRWYGT
+1204 
-1210 ELGTGWLCA
+1210 TGAQEILD
-1219 IPKKEGLPP
+1219 
-1228 PFFAVFQ
+1228 
-1235 RRAGKST
+1235 
-1242 GTSQRYVV
+1242 

>member
-44 ALAAFLLL
+44 ALAVFLLL

-65 APPKDYTLF
+65 EPPKDYTLF

-162 SRADYAAMLSDTARD
+162 SRADYASLLSDTARD

-209 RYDVQELRYIL
+209 HYDVQELRYIL

-259 EDIELACDSAATD
+259 EDIKLACDSAATD

-322 KRGLG
+322 KRGFG

-341 AISWGERA
+341 AVSWGERA

-361 TVDILLYEAPA
+361 TVDTLLYEAPG
-372 FTDGFTDGTYPSF
+372 FTDGFTDGAYPTF
-385 RTTTNTAGEK
+385 RTATNPAGEK
-395 YVTLC
+395 YVTMFNDLGY
-400 DAWGSTSIY
+400 ALIY
-409 GPMEEYTLEKQSF
+409 GPMEEYKLEKQSF
-422 YALFGSTKASPVD
+422 YALFGNTRDASPVD
-435 DLIQNNKSAWSGH
+435 DLMQHNKSAWTGY
-448 CEEASDGQPNQV
+448 CEEAKDSQPYQA
-460 YLLKQKDGSVY
+460 YLLEQEDGTIY
-471 LGLAGDYEE
+471 LGLSADYAE
-480 DGSELFCSV
+480 DGSECFCMV
-489 FRLNEQVNP
+489 YRLNGQINP

-503 DDYAAACVEDLKKG
+503 DDYAAERVAELKKG
-517 TMTYSVSENNDYA
+517 TMTYSVSENNEYA

-544 QLEQADSLGNL
+544 QLEQGDSLGNL

-572 PTNEAGMQIDVIGG
+572 PTNEAGAQINIVGG

-593 YLNENWTHYLT
+593 YLNEHWTHYLT

-612 KTGYQVIGTYT
+612 KTGYQIIGTYT

-647 VDYAGLDL
+647 IDYAGLNE
-655 PKMFI
+655 PKMYI
-660 PDLLN
+660 PDLVDGLVE
-665 DTAADGYGRANQCEA
+665 DGYGHGNSVEG
-680 RLISGDGSYYFYAP
+680 RLVSGSTYNFCYYYVP
-694 ITAWACNPGTE
+694 ITGWACSPGTDY
-705 FWYSRYDTGSYFNAK
+705 WYSRYDTGSYFSVK
-720 KLEQSLDEAKAEWES
+720 KLERGINDAKAEWES
-735 TGAKAEKTDAGWR
+735 TGVTGEKVDTGCWR
-748 FVTHEGMSN
+748 YVTHEGMSN
-757 TIVTLFDAPDGTCY
+757 TIVTLFAGPNNTTY
-771 EVTTHWTFDGS
+771 EVEIHWLFDGS
-782 TEENQWGWNRDRA
+782 SEENQWGWNHDRA
-795 VEGEAVIL
+795 VEEEAVIL
-803 QAMVNSF
+803 QAMVKHFTINGG
-810 RTSKI
+810 I
-815 LFTDGSPNG
+815 YFTDGSSD
-824 SESSDPAPDDTAF
+824 SESPADTAF
-837 QADLQLASNG
+837 LTDLQLASNG

-862 GHDPKDSA
+862 GHDPKDAA

-883 DPSESSPSGSAVPPG
+883 DPSESSPSGSAVPPR

-982 PASGESGSHAP
+982 PAGGESGSHAP

-1001 LDSYEYKPIDKPKNL
+1001 LDSYEYKPIDKPKKL

-1194 RCCTIQLRDD
+1194 RCCTIQLKDD

-1210 ELGTGWLCA
+1210 ELGTGW
-1219 IPKKEGLPP
+1219 
-1228 PFFAVFQ
+1228 
-1235 RRAGKST
+1235 
-1242 GTSQRYVV
+1242 

>member
-44 ALAAFLLL
+44 AMAAFLLL

-143 QGVSY
+143 QGISY
-148 ALFRRTVRR
+148 AHFRRTVRR

-162 SRADYAAMLSDTARD
+162 SRADYAAMLSNTARD

-341 AISWGERA
+341 AVSWGERA

-361 TVDILLYEAPA
+361 TVDTLLYEAPG
-372 FTDGFTDGTYPSF
+372 FTDGFTDGAYPTF
-385 RTTTNTAGEK
+385 RTATNPAGEK
-395 YVTLC
+395 YVTMFNDLGY
-400 DAWGSTSIY
+400 ALIY
-409 GPMEEYTLEKQSF
+409 GPMEEYKLEKQSF
-422 YALFGSTKASPVD
+422 YALFGNTRDASPVD
-435 DLIQNNKSAWSGH
+435 DLMQHNKSAWTGY
-448 CEEASDGQPNQV
+448 CEEAKDSQPYQA
-460 YLLKQKDGSVY
+460 YLLEQEDGTIY
-471 LGLAGDYEE
+471 LGLSADYAE
-480 DGSELFCSV
+480 DGSECFCMV
-489 FRLNEQVNP
+489 YRLNEQINP

-544 QLEQADSLGNL
+544 RLEQGDSLGNL

-572 PTNEAGMQIDVIGG
+572 PTNEAGAQINIVGG

-593 YLNENWTHYLT
+593 YLNEHWTHYLT
-604 VLHYTYGE
+604 VLHYTSGE
-612 KTGYQVIGTYT
+612 KTGYQIIGTSMS
-623 GNDGLWYNGCSYSG
+623 NDGLWYNGCSYSG

-647 VDYAGLDL
+647 VDYAGLNE
-655 PKMFI
+655 PKMYI
-660 PDLLN
+660 PDLVDGLVE
-665 DTAADGYGRANQCEA
+665 DGYGHGNSVEG
-680 RLISGDGSYYFYAP
+680 RLISGNGNYSFYVP
-694 ITAWACNPGTE
+694 ISGWTYKPDAEYAE
-705 FWYSRYDTGSYFNAK
+705 YWYSSYNTGSYFSVT
-720 KLEQSLDEAKAEWES
+720 EVDHSLYDEKPEWES
-735 TGAKAEKTDAGWR
+735 AGYTAEWIDESCR

-757 TIVTLFDAPDGTCY
+757 TVVTLFNGPNNTCY
-771 EVTTHWTFDGS
+771 IVEIHWLFDGS
-782 TEENQWGWNRDRA
+782 TEENQWGWNHDRA
-795 VEGEAVIL
+795 VEEEAVIL

-815 LFTDGSPNG
+815 LPTMDPVLD
-824 SESSDPAPDDTAF
+824 DPAF
-837 QADLQLASNG
+837 KADLQLATNG
-847 GASWLSLNT
+847 GASWMYLSKNSA
-856 DGMAVG
+856 AVS
-862 GHDPKDSA
+862 DCNMRNVT
-870 PTVLLDTCDYKEY
+870 PTVKLDECSYALLNEEFTPDDGKQT
-883 DPSESSPSGSAVPPG
+883 
-898 GGNPLALCLSLSNS
+898 LTLWLSNNDS
-912 ARFTFYEGSD
+912 SHLAFYESTNV
-922 FMLYQHGDTRYYK
+922 MLYQRDDARYYK
-935 VSSYG
+935 VSNFG
-940 DYATIFDAM
+940 DYATLYDAM
-949 LAWYNKTPDKEAT
+949 LAWFNSAQSGTEPSDASSTTTTNAVSRDSLIKAADSYVDLGGYLWYTAGGKFCRWHEGGSVETVCDLPLDYDTPVSASLSTQDNRILMNYHIGGAIMGSFITDLYDTDGKKLSSINGYNAIAISGDIIVMTDHFMPTPNNMSISYDCGKTFTEFGDKDWFYGSALTEDGTYVTSVNSSLEIRDGYVYTTAVYDINH
-962 FESDLVLAS
+962 EKS
-971 NAATV
+971 NA
-976 DILAFC
+976 
-982 PASGESGSHAP
+982 P
-993 LLTGYSVA
+993 L
-1001 LDSYEYKPIDKPKNL
+1001 
-1016 DGLDSVELW
+1016 
-1025 PHNAQATC
+1025 
-1033 LIFYKGTNT
+1033 
-1042 VKYVSGKSE
+1042 
-1051 RYYRAVGDFSIV
+1051 
-1063 DNDGRTLYDLMRV
+1063 
-1076 WYDTA
+1076 
-1081 EYSDMLTSDVR
+1081 
-1092 AQSKSF
+1092 
-1098 SWQEAAQNWANAY
+1098 
-1111 YGTQK
+1111 
-1116 EVTSGSIYKFTWLNV
+1116 VTH
-1131 TVNPAEETTQAKRKA
+1131 
-1146 GEIDDNTYCFAVRV
+1146 AVRI
-1160 EFTAESANALQSA
+1160 SI
-1173 MAGNTVKCENPAAP
+1173 K
-1187 KDAYEFY
+1187 
-1194 RCCTIQLRDD
+1194 
-1204 GRWYGT
+1204 
-1210 ELGTGWLCA
+1210 TGAQEILD
-1219 IPKKEGLPP
+1219 
-1228 PFFAVFQ
+1228 
-1235 RRAGKST
+1235 
-1242 GTSQRYVV
+1242 

>member
-44 ALAAFLLL
+44 ALAVFLLL

-162 SRADYAAMLSDTARD
+162 AHADYAAMLSDTARD

-259 EDIELACDSAATD
+259 EDIELACDSAATG

-341 AISWGERA
+341 AVSWGERA

-361 TVDILLYEAPA
+361 TVDTLLYEAPG
-372 FTDGFTDGTYPSF
+372 FTDGFTDGAYPTF
-385 RTTTNTAGEK
+385 RTATNPAGEK
-395 YVTLC
+395 YVTMFNDLGY
-400 DAWGSTSIY
+400 ALIY
-409 GPMEEYTLEKQSF
+409 GPMEEYKLEKQSF
-422 YALFGSTKASPVD
+422 YALFGNTRDASPVD
-435 DLIQNNKSAWSGH
+435 DLMQHNKSAWTGY
-448 CEEASDGQPNQV
+448 CEEAKDSQPYQA
-460 YLLKQKDGSVY
+460 YLLEQEDGTIY
-471 LGLAGDYEE
+471 LGLSADYAE
-480 DGSELFCSV
+480 DGSECFCMV
-489 FRLNEQVNP
+489 YRLEKEDDT

-517 TMTYSVSENNDYA
+517 TMTYSVSENNEYA

-544 QLEQADSLGNL
+544 QLEFADSLGNL

-567 QYEMK
+567 QYERK
-572 PTNEAGMQIDVIGG
+572 PTNENGAELAPIGG
-586 QELTDDG
+586 QEVTDDG
-593 YLNENWTHYLT
+593 YLNEHWTHYLT
-604 VLHYTYGE
+604 VLHYTSGE
-612 KTGYQVIGTYT
+612 KTGYQIIGTYT

-795 VEGEAVIL
+795 VEGEAEVL
-803 QAMVNSF
+803 RAMVRSF
-810 RTSKI
+810 TVNW
-815 LFTDGSPNG
+815 DADAAA
-824 SESSDPAPDDTAF
+824 DPALDDSDF

-847 GASWLSLNT
+847 GAAWMFLYRDNAAITDRDMLNVTPTVRLDECSYALLHDKFTPADGARSLTLWLSNNDSSHLVFFEDT
-856 DGMAVG
+856 DI
-862 GHDPKDSA
+862 
-870 PTVLLDTCDYKEY
+870 
-883 DPSESSPSGSAVPPG
+883 
-898 GGNPLALCLSLSNS
+898 
-912 ARFTFYEGSD
+912 
-922 FMLYQHGDTRYYK
+922 MLYQRDDAYYYK
-935 VSSYG
+935 VSDYG
-940 DYATIFDAM
+940 DYATLYDAM
-949 LAWYNKTPDKEAT
+949 LAWYHSAQSGTEPSDASSTTTTNAVSRDSLIKAADSYVDLGGYLWYTADGKFCRWHEGGSVETLRELPYNDVTDQPAIAT
-962 FESDLVLAS
+962 LA
-971 NAATV
+971 V
-976 DILAFC
+976 EYDQ
-982 PASGESGSHAP
+982 
-993 LLTGYSVA
+993 VA
-1001 LDSYEYKPIDKPKNL
+1001 LRWHIGGATTGTTMLELYGADGKRTMEL
-1016 DGLDSVELW
+1016 DGSA
-1025 PHNAQATC
+1025 P
-1033 LIFYKGTNT
+1033 
-1042 VKYVSGKSE
+1042 
-1051 RYYRAVGDFSIV
+1051 
-1063 DNDGRTLYDLMRV
+1063 
-1076 WYDTA
+1076 
-1081 EYSDMLTSDVR
+1081 
-1092 AQSKSF
+1092 
-1098 SWQEAAQNWANAY
+1098 
-1111 YGTQK
+1111 
-1116 EVTSGSIYKFTWLNV
+1116 
-1131 TVNPAEETTQAKRKA
+1131 
-1146 GEIDDNTYCFAVRV
+1146 FAI
-1160 EFTAESANALQSA
+1160 S
-1173 MAGNTVKCENPAAP
+1173 GNTVVKLLSFPPTTGNLLLSTDGGKTWSAIG
-1187 KDAYEFY
+1187 DADWFY
-1194 RCCTIQLRDD
+1194 GSVTEDSSGSTSYALADLTIRDGYVYTTAVYD
-1204 GRWYGT
+1204 IDHQKTSDPLVTHSVRVN
-1210 ELGTGWLCA
+1210 LKTGAQEILD
-1219 IPKKEGLPP
+1219 
-1228 PFFAVFQ
+1228 
-1235 RRAGKST
+1235 
-1242 GTSQRYVV
+1242 

>member
-44 ALAAFLLL
+44 AMAAFLLL

-143 QGVSY
+143 QGISY
-148 ALFRRTVRR
+148 AHFRRTVRR

-162 SRADYAAMLSDTARD
+162 SRADYAAMLSNTARD

-327 VVALVLALTLTAGC
+327 IVALVLALTLTAGC
-341 AISWGERA
+341 AVSWGERA

-361 TVDILLYEAPA
+361 TVDTLLYEAPG
-372 FTDGFTDGTYPSF
+372 FTDGFTDGAYPTF
-385 RTTTNTAGEK
+385 RTATNPAGEK
-395 YVTLC
+395 YVTMFNDLGY
-400 DAWGSTSIY
+400 ALIY
-409 GPMEEYTLEKQSF
+409 GPMEEYKLEKQSF
-422 YALFGSTKASPVD
+422 YALFGNTRDASPVD
-435 DLIQNNKSAWSGH
+435 DLMQHNKSAWTGY
-448 CEEASDGQPNQV
+448 CEEAKDSQQYQA
-460 YLLKQKDGSVY
+460 YLLEQEDGTIY
-471 LGLAGDYEE
+471 LGLSADYAE
-480 DGSELFCSV
+480 DGSECFCMV
-489 FRLNEQVNP
+489 YRLEKEDDT
-498 IYASM
+498 IYPSM

-544 QLEQADSLGNL
+544 RLEQGDSLGNL

-572 PTNEAGMQIDVIGG
+572 PTNEAGVQIDVIGG

-593 YLNENWTHYLT
+593 YLNEHWTHYLT

-612 KTGYQVIGTYT
+612 KTGYQIIGTSMS
-623 GNDGLWYNGCSYSG
+623 NDGLWYNGCGYG
-637 EEKYYLHDFY
+637 VDLKYYLHDFY

-655 PKMFI
+655 PKMYI
-660 PDLLN
+660 PNLVDGLVE
-665 DTAADGYGRANQCEA
+665 DGYGHGNSVEG
-680 RLISGDGSYYFYAP
+680 RLISGNGNYRFYAP
-694 ITAWACNPGTE
+694 ISGWTYKPDAKYAE
-705 FWYSRYDTGSYFNAK
+705 YWYSSYNTGSYFSVT
-720 KLEQSLDEAKAEWES
+720 EVDHSLYDEKPEWES
-735 TGAKAEKTDAGWR
+735 AGYTAEWIDESCR

-757 TIVTLFDAPDGTCY
+757 TVVTLFNGPNNTCY
-771 EVTTHWTFDGS
+771 IVEIHWLFDGS

-795 VEGEAVIL
+795 VEEEAVIL

-815 LFTDGSPNG
+815 LPTTDPVLD
-824 SESSDPAPDDTAF
+824 DPAF
-837 QADLQLASNG
+837 KADLQLATNG
-847 GASWLSLNT
+847 GASWMYLSKNSA
-856 DGMAVG
+856 AVS
-862 GHDPKDSA
+862 DCNMRNVT
-870 PTVLLDTCDYKEY
+870 PTVNLDECSYALLNEEFTPDDGKQT
-883 DPSESSPSGSAVPPG
+883 
-898 GGNPLALCLSLSNS
+898 LTLWLSNNDS
-912 ARFTFYEGSD
+912 SHLAFYESTNV
-922 FMLYQHGDTRYYK
+922 MLYQRDDARYYK
-935 VSSYG
+935 VSNFG
-940 DYATIFDAM
+940 DYATLYDAM
-949 LAWYNKTPDKEAT
+949 LAWFNSAQSGTEP
-962 FESDLVLAS
+962 SDAS
-971 NAATV
+971 STTTTNAVSRDSLIKA
-976 DILAFC
+976 A
-982 PASGESGSHAP
+982 
-993 LLTGYSVA
+993 
-1001 LDSYEYKPIDKPKNL
+1001 DSYVDLGGYLWYTAGGKFCRWHE
-1016 DGLDSVELW
+1016 GGSVE
-1025 PHNAQATC
+1025 
-1033 LIFYKGTNT
+1033 T
-1042 VKYVSGKSE
+1042 VCDLPLDYDTPVSASL
-1051 RYYRAVGDFSIV
+1051 STQ
-1063 DNDGRTLYDLMRV
+1063 DNRILMNYHIGGAIMGSFITDLYDTDGKKLSSINGYNAIAISGDIIVMTDHFMPTPNNMSIS
-1076 WYDTA
+1076 YDCGKTFTEFGDKDWFYGSA
-1081 EYSDMLTSDVR
+1081 LTED
-1092 AQSKSF
+1092 
-1098 SWQEAAQNWANAY
+1098 
-1111 YGTQK
+1111 GTY
-1116 EVTSGSIYKFTWLNV
+1116 VTSVNSSLEIRDGYVYTTAVYDINHEKSDDPLV
-1131 TVNPAEETTQAKRKA
+1131 TH
-1146 GEIDDNTYCFAVRV
+1146 AVRI
-1160 EFTAESANALQSA
+1160 SI
-1173 MAGNTVKCENPAAP
+1173 K
-1187 KDAYEFY
+1187 
-1194 RCCTIQLRDD
+1194 
-1204 GRWYGT
+1204 
-1210 ELGTGWLCA
+1210 TGAQEILD
-1219 IPKKEGLPP
+1219 
-1228 PFFAVFQ
+1228 
-1235 RRAGKST
+1235 
-1242 GTSQRYVV
+1242 

>member
-101 QVRDTIIQRP
+101 AVRDTIIQRP

-162 SRADYAAMLSDTARD
+162 ARADYAAMLSDTARD

-209 RYDVQELRYIL
+209 HYDVQELRYIL

-327 VVALVLALTLTAGC
+327 IVALVLALTLTAGC
-341 AISWGERA
+341 AVSWGEGP
-349 QKNDDPFADKSY
+349 QNSSPFDGSRYEASFVAENTGITIGENCYFFRSLSGLYCQLSQAEDGD
-361 TVDILLYEAPA
+361 TVTLLYGSESL
-372 FTDGFTDGTYPSF
+372 SF
-385 RTTTNTAGEK
+385 SPMER
-395 YVTLC
+395 VTLT
-400 DAWGSTSIY
+400 DENFETTFFPDMAALRSDNKAAWRVRL
-409 GPMEEYTLEKQSF
+409 P
-422 YALFGSTKASPVD
+422 D
-435 DLIQNNKSAWSGH
+435 DFDDRDPEAAPNLIF
-448 CEEASDGQPNQV
+448 
-460 YLLKQKDGSVY
+460 LLKQNDGALYLCIGYHFDSGDVY
-471 LGLAGDYEE
+471 TKGAENIRWIYRLDQE
-480 DGSELFCSV
+480 D
-489 FRLNEQVNP
+489 NT

-503 DDYAAACVEDLKKG
+503 DAYVAACVEELKSG
-517 TMTYSVSENNDYA
+517 TMTYYVEGA
-530 SRSIEDTVADVRVT
+530 GAVEDTVADVRVT
-544 QLEQADSLGNL
+544 QLEFADSLGNL

-593 YLNENWTHYLT
+593 YLNEHWTHYLT
-604 VLHYTYGE
+604 VLHYTSGE
-612 KTGYQVIGTYT
+612 KTGYQIIGTSMS
-623 GNDGLWYNGCSYSG
+623 NDGLWYNGCSYG
-637 EEKYYLHDFY
+637 VDLKYYLHDFY

-655 PKMFI
+655 PKMYI
-660 PDLLN
+660 PDLVDGLVE
-665 DTAADGYGRANQCEA
+665 DGYGHGNSVEG
-680 RLISGDGSYYFYAP
+680 RLISGNGNYSFYAP
-694 ITAWACNPGTE
+694 ISGWTYKPDAEYAE
-705 FWYSRYDTGSYFNAK
+705 YWYSSYNTGSYFSVT
-720 KLEQSLDEAKAEWES
+720 EVDHSLYDEKPEWES
-735 TGAKAEKTDAGWR
+735 AGYTAEWIDESCR

-757 TIVTLFDAPDGTCY
+757 TVVTLFNGPNNTCY
-771 EVTTHWTFDGS
+771 IVEIHWLFDGS
-782 TEENQWGWNRDRA
+782 TEENQWGWNHDRA
-795 VEGEAVIL
+795 VEEEAVIL
-803 QAMVNSF
+803 QAMVKHFTINGG
-810 RTSKI
+810 I
-815 LFTDGSPNG
+815 YFTDGS
-824 SESSDPAPDDTAF
+824 SDAESPADTAF
-837 QADLQLASNG
+837 LTDLQLAANG
-847 GASWLSLNT
+847 GIESLTLFPAATSSIISPCEPVSTEGSELHVDLSNYGYSSTSEPENISLLNHIRIDLKGDSQSWF
-856 DGMAVG
+856 
-862 GHDPKDSA
+862 
-870 PTVLLDTCDYKEY
+870 
-883 DPSESSPSGSAVPPG
+883 ESYQ
-898 GGNPLALCLSLSNS
+898 GGNVIGYCAENRP
-912 ARFTFYEGSD
+912 TE
-922 FMLYQHGDTRYYK
+922 YY
-935 VSSYG
+935 
-940 DYATIFDAM
+940 
-949 LAWYNKTPDKEAT
+949 
-962 FESDLVLAS
+962 
-971 NAATV
+971 
-976 DILAFC
+976 LAF
-982 PASGESGSHAP
+982 
-993 LLTGYSVA
+993 
-1001 LDSYEYKPIDKPKNL
+1001 
-1016 DGLDSVELW
+1016 
-1025 PHNAQATC
+1025 
-1033 LIFYKGTNT
+1033 
-1042 VKYVSGKSE
+1042 
-1051 RYYRAVGDFSIV
+1051 GDF
-1063 DNDGRTLYDLMRV
+1063 GKYATLYDVILEWYHSAQSGTKPSDASSTTTTNAVSRDSLIKAADSYV
-1076 WYDTA
+1076 DLGGYLWYTAGGKFCRWHEGGSVETVCDLPLDYDTPVSA
-1081 EYSDMLTSDVR
+1081 SLSTQDNRILMSYHIGGAIMGSFITDLYDTDGKKLSSINGYNAIAISGDIIVMTDHFMPTPNNLSISYDCGKTFTEFGDKDWFYGSALTED
-1092 AQSKSF
+1092 
-1098 SWQEAAQNWANAY
+1098 
-1111 YGTQK
+1111 GTY
-1116 EVTSGSIYKFTWLNV
+1116 VTSVSSSLEIRDGYVYTTAVYDINHEKSDDPLV
-1131 TVNPAEETTQAKRKA
+1131 TH
-1146 GEIDDNTYCFAVRV
+1146 AVRI
-1160 EFTAESANALQSA
+1160 SI
-1173 MAGNTVKCENPAAP
+1173 K
-1187 KDAYEFY
+1187 
-1194 RCCTIQLRDD
+1194 
-1204 GRWYGT
+1204 
-1210 ELGTGWLCA
+1210 TGAQEILD
-1219 IPKKEGLPP
+1219 
-1228 PFFAVFQ
+1228 
-1235 RRAGKST
+1235 
-1242 GTSQRYVV
+1242 

>member
-162 SRADYAAMLSDTARD
+162 ARADYASLLSDTARD

-209 RYDVQELRYIL
+209 HYDVQELRYIL

-341 AISWGERA
+341 AVSWGN
-349 QKNDDPFADKSY
+349 KNELSDPFGKSY
-361 TVDILLYEAPA
+361 TIADIVYIGVEPDDTFRENAANAELLLRSDAQSMTLTWTDHYKWDCTAAGSFEMTEENFDRYFDGSAFEAADNPA
-372 FTDGFTDGTYPSF
+372 GWQESDMSAAKLRRENANTWCFTTSSPPDGLTDY
-385 RTTTNTAGEK
+385 
-395 YVTLC
+395 LC
-400 DAWGSTSIY
+400 
-409 GPMEEYTLEKQSF
+409 
-422 YALFGSTKASPVD
+422 
-435 DLIQNNKSAWSGH
+435 
-448 CEEASDGQPNQV
+448 
-460 YLLKQKDGSVY
+460 LLQQKDGTLY
-471 LGLAGDYEE
+471 LAMGYYPDSKQTAPHCFHTL
-480 DGSELFCSV
+480 
-489 FRLNEQVNP
+489 FRLAEKAVP

-572 PTNEAGMQIDVIGG
+572 PTNEAGAQINIVGG

-604 VLHYTYGE
+604 VLHYTSGE
-612 KTGYQVIGTYT
+612 KTGYQIIGTYT

-795 VEGEAVIL
+795 VEGEAEVL
-803 QAMVNSF
+803 RAMVRSF
-810 RTSKI
+810 TVNW
-815 LFTDGSPNG
+815 DADAAA
-824 SESSDPAPDDTAF
+824 DPALDDSDF

-847 GASWLSLNT
+847 GAAWMYLSKNSAAVSDCNMRNVTPTVKLDECSYALLNEEFTPDDGKQTLTLWLSNN
-856 DGMAVG
+856 
-862 GHDPKDSA
+862 DS
-870 PTVLLDTCDYKEY
+870 
-883 DPSESSPSGSAVPPG
+883 SH
-898 GGNPLALCLSLSNS
+898 LA
-912 ARFTFYEGSD
+912 FYEGTNV
-922 FMLYQHGDTRYYK
+922 MLYQRDDARYYK
-935 VSSYG
+935 VSNFG
-940 DYATIFDAM
+940 DYATLYDAM
-949 LAWYNKTPDKEAT
+949 LAWFNSAQSGTET
-962 FESDLVLAS
+962 SDAS
-971 NAATV
+971 STTTTNAVSRDSLIKA
-976 DILAFC
+976 A
-982 PASGESGSHAP
+982 
-993 LLTGYSVA
+993 
-1001 LDSYEYKPIDKPKNL
+1001 DSY
-1016 DGLDSVELW
+1016 
-1025 PHNAQATC
+1025 
-1033 LIFYKGTNT
+1033 
-1042 VKYVSGKSE
+1042 
-1051 RYYRAVGDFSIV
+1051 V
-1063 DNDGRTLYDLMRV
+1063 DNDDYLWYISGGKLCRWHEGGSVETIDTLPIDYLNDAPVSASLSTQDNRILMSYHIGGATMGTYVTELYNSDGEQYVKIDGYESIAFDNHGNIVKTLQFPPAQNNLSISYDSGKTWTSIGDADYFYGSVTEDGSSISYFPGALEIRDGYV
-1076 WYDTA
+1076 YTTAVYDI
-1081 EYSDMLTSDVR
+1081 DHQKTSDPL
-1092 AQSKSF
+1092 
-1098 SWQEAAQNWANAY
+1098 
-1111 YGTQK
+1111 
-1116 EVTSGSIYKFTWLNV
+1116 VTHS
-1131 TVNPAEETTQAKRKA
+1131 
-1146 GEIDDNTYCFAVRV
+1146 VRV
-1160 EFTAESANALQSA
+1160 NL
-1173 MAGNTVKCENPAAP
+1173 K
-1187 KDAYEFY
+1187 
-1194 RCCTIQLRDD
+1194 
-1204 GRWYGT
+1204 
-1210 ELGTGWLCA
+1210 TGAQEILD
-1219 IPKKEGLPP
+1219 
-1228 PFFAVFQ
+1228 
-1235 RRAGKST
+1235 
-1242 GTSQRYVV
+1242 

>member
-29 WRERYRAKTRCWLWL
+29 WREHYRAKTRCWLWL
-44 ALAAFLLL
+44 ALAVFLLL

-143 QGVSY
+143 QGISY

-162 SRADYAAMLSDTARD
+162 ARADYAAMLSDTARD

-249 VVYLMLRQAD
+249 VAYLMLRQAD

-341 AISWGERA
+341 AVSWGERA

-361 TVDILLYEAPA
+361 TVDTLLYEAPG
-372 FTDGFTDGTYPSF
+372 FTDGFTDGAYPTF
-385 RTTTNTAGEK
+385 RTATNPAGEK
-395 YVTLC
+395 YVTMFNDLGY
-400 DAWGSTSIY
+400 ALIY
-409 GPMEEYTLEKQSF
+409 GPMEEYKLEKQSF
-422 YALFGSTKASPVD
+422 YALFGNTRDASPVD
-435 DLIQNNKSAWSGH
+435 DLMQHNKSAWTGY
-448 CEEASDGQPNQV
+448 CEEAKDSQPYQT
-460 YLLKQKDGSVY
+460 YLLEQEDGTIY
-471 LGLAGDYEE
+471 LGLSADYAE
-480 DGSELFCSV
+480 DGSECFCMV
-489 FRLNEQVNP
+489 YRLEKEDDT

-503 DDYAAACVEDLKKG
+503 DDYAAERVAELKKG

-795 VEGEAVIL
+795 VEGEAAIL
-803 QAMVNSF
+803 QAMTDSF
-810 RTSKI
+810 TITGKI
-815 LFTDGSPNG
+815 LLTQEDASAASTGFDALDAALDALGDMNVTADPLGHAVMVPNATAKWDDRNG
-824 SESSDPAPDDTAF
+824 TNIAYRAEIAKQFRQYSWKEASNVAQFGEEVLSVQCGRWNFYLYSNYKNVLSFFDQESDPKGYPYAFEITNAGAENAVWDAFYKWYEEAVAADNGKQAVTPAATDTLSRASITKSADSYVDNDDY
-837 QADLQLASNG
+837 LWYISG
-847 GASWLSLNT
+847 GKLCRWR
-856 DGMAVG
+856 
-862 GHDPKDSA
+862 
-870 PTVLLDTCDYKEY
+870 E
-883 DPSESSPSGSAVPPG
+883 GSAVETICTLPIDSLTDSPVR
-898 GGNPLALCLSLSNS
+898 ATLSI
-912 ARFTFYEGSD
+912 RGS
-922 FMLYQHGDTRYYK
+922 R
-935 VSSYG
+935 
-940 DYATIFDAM
+940 
-949 LAWYNKTPDKEAT
+949 
-962 FESDLVLAS
+962 
-971 NAATV
+971 
-976 DILAFC
+976 
-982 PASGESGSHAP
+982 
-993 LLTGYSVA
+993 VA
-1001 LDSYEYKPIDKPKNL
+1001 LNYHIGGATMGTYVTELYNSDGEQYVKIDGYESIAFDNHGNIVKTLQFPPAQNNLSISYD
-1016 DGLDSVELW
+1016 
-1025 PHNAQATC
+1025 
-1033 LIFYKGTNT
+1033 
-1042 VKYVSGKSE
+1042 SGKTWTAIGDADYFYGSVTE
-1051 RYYRAVGDFSIV
+1051 DGSSISYFPGALEIRDGYVYTTAV
-1063 DNDGRTLYDLMRV
+1063 YDI
-1076 WYDTA
+1076 DHQK
-1081 EYSDMLTSDVR
+1081 TSDPL
-1092 AQSKSF
+1092 
-1098 SWQEAAQNWANAY
+1098 
-1111 YGTQK
+1111 
-1116 EVTSGSIYKFTWLNV
+1116 VTHS
-1131 TVNPAEETTQAKRKA
+1131 
-1146 GEIDDNTYCFAVRV
+1146 VRV
-1160 EFTAESANALQSA
+1160 NL
-1173 MAGNTVKCENPAAP
+1173 K
-1187 KDAYEFY
+1187 
-1194 RCCTIQLRDD
+1194 
-1204 GRWYGT
+1204 
-1210 ELGTGWLCA
+1210 TGAQEILD
-1219 IPKKEGLPP
+1219 
-1228 PFFAVFQ
+1228 
-1235 RRAGKST
+1235 
-1242 GTSQRYVV
+1242 

>member
-74 VGTDKTAIQS
+74 VGTDKTTIQS

-101 QVRDTIIQRP
+101 AVRDTIIQRP

-162 SRADYAAMLSDTARD
+162 SRADYASLLSDTARD

-209 RYDVQELRYIL
+209 HYDVQELRYIL

-341 AISWGERA
+341 AVSWGN
-349 QKNDDPFADKSY
+349 KNELSDPFGKSY
-361 TVDILLYEAPA
+361 TIADIVYIGVEPDDTFRENAANAELLLRSDAQSMTLTWTDHYKWDCTAAGSFEMTEENFDRYFDGSAFEAADNPA
-372 FTDGFTDGTYPSF
+372 GWQESDMSAAKLRRENANTWCFTTSSPPDGLTDY
-385 RTTTNTAGEK
+385 
-395 YVTLC
+395 LC
-400 DAWGSTSIY
+400 
-409 GPMEEYTLEKQSF
+409 
-422 YALFGSTKASPVD
+422 
-435 DLIQNNKSAWSGH
+435 
-448 CEEASDGQPNQV
+448 
-460 YLLKQKDGSVY
+460 LLQQKDGTLY
-471 LGLAGDYEE
+471 LAMGYYPDSKQTAPHCFHTL
-480 DGSELFCSV
+480 
-489 FRLNEQVNP
+489 FRLAEKAVP

-503 DDYAAACVEDLKKG
+503 DDYAATCVEDLKKG
-517 TMTYSVSENNDYA
+517 TMTYSVSENNEYA

-544 QLEQADSLGNL
+544 QLEFADSLGNL

-572 PTNEAGMQIDVIGG
+572 PTNEAGVEIEPVGG
-586 QELTDDG
+586 QYVTDDG
-593 YLNENWTHYLT
+593 YLRESWTHYLT
-604 VLHYTYGE
+604 VLRYTSGE

-623 GNDGLWYNGCSYSG
+623 GNDGLWYDGCNYSG

-647 VDYAGLDL
+647 IDYAGLNE
-655 PKMFI
+655 PKMYI
-660 PDLLN
+660 PNLLN
-665 DTAADGYGRANQCEA
+665 AATDGYGRANQCEA

-795 VEGEAVIL
+795 VEGEAEVL
-803 QAMVNSF
+803 RAMVRSF
-810 RTSKI
+810 TVNW
-815 LFTDGSPNG
+815 DADAAA
-824 SESSDPAPDDTAF
+824 DPALDDSDF

-847 GASWLSLNT
+847 GAAWMYLSKNSAAVSDCNMRNVTPTVKLDECSYALLNEEFTPDDGKQTLTLWLSNN
-856 DGMAVG
+856 
-862 GHDPKDSA
+862 DS
-870 PTVLLDTCDYKEY
+870 
-883 DPSESSPSGSAVPPG
+883 SH
-898 GGNPLALCLSLSNS
+898 LA
-912 ARFTFYEGSD
+912 FYEGTNV
-922 FMLYQHGDTRYYK
+922 MLYQRDDARYYK
-935 VSSYG
+935 VSNFG
-940 DYATIFDAM
+940 DYATLYDAM
-949 LAWYNKTPDKEAT
+949 LAWFNSAQSGTET
-962 FESDLVLAS
+962 SDAS
-971 NAATV
+971 STTTTNAVSRDSLIKA
-976 DILAFC
+976 A
-982 PASGESGSHAP
+982 
-993 LLTGYSVA
+993 
-1001 LDSYEYKPIDKPKNL
+1001 DSY
-1016 DGLDSVELW
+1016 
-1025 PHNAQATC
+1025 
-1033 LIFYKGTNT
+1033 
-1042 VKYVSGKSE
+1042 
-1051 RYYRAVGDFSIV
+1051 V
-1063 DNDGRTLYDLMRV
+1063 DNDDYLWYISGGKLCRWHEGGSVETLRELPYNDVTDQPAIATLAVEYDQVALRWHIGGATTGTTMLELYGADGKRTMELD
-1076 WYDTA
+1076 
-1081 EYSDMLTSDVR
+1081 
-1092 AQSKSF
+1092 
-1098 SWQEAAQNWANAY
+1098 
-1111 YGTQK
+1111 
-1116 EVTSGSIYKFTWLNV
+1116 GSA
-1131 TVNPAEETTQAKRKA
+1131 P
-1146 GEIDDNTYCFAVRV
+1146 FAI
-1160 EFTAESANALQSA
+1160 S
-1173 MAGNTVKCENPAAP
+1173 GNTVVKLLSFPPTTGNLLLSTDGGKTWSAIG
-1187 KDAYEFY
+1187 DADWFY
-1194 RCCTIQLRDD
+1194 GSVTEDSSGSTSYALADLTIRDGYVYTTAVYD
-1204 GRWYGT
+1204 IDHQKTSDPLVTHSVRVN
-1210 ELGTGWLCA
+1210 LKTGAQEILD
-1219 IPKKEGLPP
+1219 
-1228 PFFAVFQ
+1228 
-1235 RRAGKST
+1235 
-1242 GTSQRYVV
+1242 

>member
-44 ALAAFLLL
+44 ALAVFLLL

-65 APPKDYTLF
+65 EPPKDYTLF
-74 VGTDKTAIQS
+74 VGTDKTTIQS

-162 SRADYAAMLSDTARD
+162 ARADYASLLSDTARD

-314 TNVLGAQK
+314 TNVLGVQK

-341 AISWGERA
+341 AVSWGERA

-361 TVDILLYEAPA
+361 TVDTLLYEAPG
-372 FTDGFTDGTYPSF
+372 FTDGFTDGAYPTF
-385 RTTTNTAGEK
+385 RTATNPAGEK
-395 YVTLC
+395 YVTMFNDLGY
-400 DAWGSTSIY
+400 ALIY
-409 GPMEEYTLEKQSF
+409 GPMEEYKLEKQSF
-422 YALFGSTKASPVD
+422 YALFGNTRDASPVD
-435 DLIQNNKSAWSGH
+435 DLMQHNKSAWTGY
-448 CEEASDGQPNQV
+448 CEEAKDSQPYQA
-460 YLLKQKDGSVY
+460 YLLEQEDGTIY
-471 LGLAGDYEE
+471 LGLSADYAE
-480 DGSELFCSV
+480 DGSECFCMV
-489 FRLNEQVNP
+489 YRLEKEDDT

-503 DDYAAACVEDLKKG
+503 DDYAAERVAELKKG
-517 TMTYSVSENNDYA
+517 TMTYSVSENNEYA

-544 QLEQADSLGNL
+544 QLEFADSLGNL

-572 PTNEAGMQIDVIGG
+572 PTNEAGVQIDVIGG

-612 KTGYQVIGTYT
+612 KTGYQIIGTYT
-623 GNDGLWYNGCSYSG
+623 GNDGLWYNGCSYG
-637 EEKYYLHDFY
+637 VDLKYYLHDFY
-647 VDYAGLDL
+647 IDYAGLNE
-655 PKMFI
+655 PKMYI
-660 PDLLN
+660 PNLLN
-665 DTAADGYGRANQCEA
+665 AATDGYGHGNSVEG
-680 RLISGDGSYYFYAP
+680 RLVSDSTYNFCYYYVP
-694 ITAWACNPGTE
+694 ITGWACSPGTDY
-705 FWYSRYDTGSYFNAK
+705 WYSRYDTGSYFSVK
-720 KLEQSLDEAKAEWES
+720 KLERGINDAKAEWES
-735 TGAKAEKTDAGWR
+735 TGVTGEKVDTGCWR
-748 FVTHEGMSN
+748 YVTHEGMSN
-757 TIVTLFDAPDGTCY
+757 TIVTLFAGPNNTTY
-771 EVTTHWTFDGS
+771 EVEIHWLFDGS
-782 TEENQWGWNRDRA
+782 TEENQWGWNHDRA
-795 VEGEAVIL
+795 VEEEAVIL

-815 LFTDGSPNG
+815 LPTTDPVLD
-824 SESSDPAPDDTAF
+824 DPAF
-837 QADLQLASNG
+837 KADLQLATNG
-847 GASWLSLNT
+847 GASWMYLSKNSA
-856 DGMAVG
+856 AVS
-862 GHDPKDSA
+862 DCNMRNVT
-870 PTVLLDTCDYKEY
+870 PTVKLDECSYALLNEEFTPDDGKQT
-883 DPSESSPSGSAVPPG
+883 
-898 GGNPLALCLSLSNS
+898 LTLWLSNNDS
-912 ARFTFYEGSD
+912 SHLAFYEGTNV
-922 FMLYQHGDTRYYK
+922 MLYQRDDARYYK
-935 VSSYG
+935 VSNFG
-940 DYATIFDAM
+940 DYATLYDAM
-949 LAWYNKTPDKEAT
+949 LAWFNSAQSGTET
-962 FESDLVLAS
+962 SDASSTTTTNAVSRDSLIKAADSYVDLGGYLWYTADGKFYRWHEGGSVEVLHDLPV
-971 NAATV
+971 NDVTDTTV
-976 DILAFC
+976 DATLSVVSDQVALRYYIGGGIMGSFVTELYGADGKQS
-982 PASGESGSHAP
+982 ATLYGYESIAISGSTIVETTKFPPTVNNLRLSTDGGKTWTSIGDADYFYGSVTEDGSSISYFP
-993 LLTGYSVA
+993 GALEIRDGYVYTTA
-1001 LDSYEYKPIDKPKNL
+1001 VYDIDHQK
-1016 DGLDSVELW
+1016 
-1025 PHNAQATC
+1025 
-1033 LIFYKGTNT
+1033 
-1042 VKYVSGKSE
+1042 
-1051 RYYRAVGDFSIV
+1051 
-1063 DNDGRTLYDLMRV
+1063 
-1076 WYDTA
+1076 
-1081 EYSDMLTSDVR
+1081 TSDPL
-1092 AQSKSF
+1092 
-1098 SWQEAAQNWANAY
+1098 
-1111 YGTQK
+1111 
-1116 EVTSGSIYKFTWLNV
+1116 VTHS
-1131 TVNPAEETTQAKRKA
+1131 
-1146 GEIDDNTYCFAVRV
+1146 VRV
-1160 EFTAESANALQSA
+1160 NL
-1173 MAGNTVKCENPAAP
+1173 K
-1187 KDAYEFY
+1187 
-1194 RCCTIQLRDD
+1194 
-1204 GRWYGT
+1204 
-1210 ELGTGWLCA
+1210 TGAQEILD
-1219 IPKKEGLPP
+1219 
-1228 PFFAVFQ
+1228 
-1235 RRAGKST
+1235 
-1242 GTSQRYVV
+1242 

>member
-44 ALAAFLLL
+44 ALAVFLLL

-209 RYDVQELRYIL
+209 HYDVQELRYIL

-327 VVALVLALTLTAGC
+327 IVALVLALTLTAGC
-341 AISWGERA
+341 AVSWGERA
-349 QKNDDPFADKSY
+349 QKNGDPFADKSY
-361 TVDILLYEAPA
+361 TVDTLLYEAPG
-372 FTDGFTDGTYPSF
+372 FTDGFTDGAYPTF
-385 RTTTNTAGEK
+385 RTATNPAGEK
-395 YVTLC
+395 YVTMFNDLGY
-400 DAWGSTSIY
+400 ALIY
-409 GPMEEYTLEKQSF
+409 GPMEEYKLEKQSF
-422 YALFGSTKASPVD
+422 YALFGNTRDASPVD
-435 DLIQNNKSAWSGH
+435 DLMQHNKSAWTGY
-448 CEEASDGQPNQV
+448 CEEAKDSQPYQA
-460 YLLKQKDGSVY
+460 YLLEQEDGTIY
-471 LGLAGDYEE
+471 LGLSADYAE
-480 DGSELFCSV
+480 DGSECFCMV
-489 FRLNEQVNP
+489 YRLNEQINP

-544 QLEQADSLGNL
+544 RLEQGDSLGNL

-572 PTNEAGMQIDVIGG
+572 PSNEADMQIDVIGG

-604 VLHYTYGE
+604 VLHYTSGE
-612 KTGYQVIGTYT
+612 KTGYQIIGTSMS
-623 GNDGLWYNGCSYSG
+623 NDGLWYNGCGYG
-637 EEKYYLHDFY
+637 VDLKYYLHDFY

-655 PKMFI
+655 PKMYI
-660 PDLLN
+660 PNLVDGLVE
-665 DTAADGYGRANQCEA
+665 DGYGHGNTVEG
-680 RLISGDGSYYFYAP
+680 RLISGNGNYSFYAP
-694 ITAWACNPGTE
+694 ISGWTYKPDAEYAE
-705 FWYSRYDTGSYFNAK
+705 YWYSSYNTGSYFSVT
-720 KLEQSLDEAKAEWES
+720 EVDHSLYDEKPEWES
-735 TGAKAEKTDAGWR
+735 AGYTAELIDESCR

-757 TIVTLFDAPDGTCY
+757 TVVTLFNGPNNTCY
-771 EVTTHWTFDGS
+771 IVEIHWLFDGS
-782 TEENQWGWNRDRA
+782 TEENQWGWNHDRA
-795 VEGEAVIL
+795 VEEEAVIL

-815 LFTDGSPNG
+815 LPTTDPVLD
-824 SESSDPAPDDTAF
+824 DPAF
-837 QADLQLASNG
+837 KADLQLATNG
-847 GASWLSLNT
+847 GASWMYLSKNSA
-856 DGMAVG
+856 AVS
-862 GHDPKDSA
+862 DCNMRNVT
-870 PTVLLDTCDYKEY
+870 PTVNLDECSYALLNEEFTPDDGKQT
-883 DPSESSPSGSAVPPG
+883 
-898 GGNPLALCLSLSNS
+898 LTLWLSNNDS
-912 ARFTFYEGSD
+912 SHLAFYESTNV
-922 FMLYQHGDTRYYK
+922 MLYQRDDARYYK
-935 VSSYG
+935 VSNFG
-940 DYATIFDAM
+940 DYATLYDAM
-949 LAWYNKTPDKEAT
+949 LAWFNSAQSGTEP
-962 FESDLVLAS
+962 SDAS
-971 NAATV
+971 STTTTNAVSRDSLIKA
-976 DILAFC
+976 A
-982 PASGESGSHAP
+982 
-993 LLTGYSVA
+993 
-1001 LDSYEYKPIDKPKNL
+1001 DSYVDLGGYLWYTAGGKFCRWHE
-1016 DGLDSVELW
+1016 GGSVE
-1025 PHNAQATC
+1025 
-1033 LIFYKGTNT
+1033 T
-1042 VKYVSGKSE
+1042 VC
-1051 RYYRAVGDFSIV
+1051 
-1063 DNDGRTLYDLMRV
+1063 DLPL
-1076 WYDTA
+1076 D
-1081 EYSDMLTSDVR
+1081 
-1092 AQSKSF
+1092 
-1098 SWQEAAQNWANAY
+1098 
-1111 YGTQK
+1111 
-1116 EVTSGSIYKFTWLNV
+1116 
-1131 TVNPAEETTQAKRKA
+1131 
-1146 GEIDDNTYCFAVRV
+1146 
-1160 EFTAESANALQSA
+1160 
-1173 MAGNTVKCENPAAP
+1173 
-1187 KDAYEFY
+1187 
-1194 RCCTIQLRDD
+1194 
-1204 GRWYGT
+1204 
-1210 ELGTGWLCA
+1210 
-1219 IPKKEGLPP
+1219 
-1228 PFFAVFQ
+1228 
-1235 RRAGKST
+1235 
-1242 GTSQRYVV
+1242 

>member
-17 LAILA
+17 LAILG

-44 ALAAFLLL
+44 ALAVFLLL

-74 VGTDKTAIQS
+74 VGTDKTTIQS

-341 AISWGERA
+341 AVSWGERA

-361 TVDILLYEAPA
+361 TVDTLLYEAPG
-372 FTDGFTDGTYPSF
+372 FTDGFTDGAYPTF
-385 RTTTNTAGEK
+385 RTATNPAGEK
-395 YVTLC
+395 YVTMFNDLGY
-400 DAWGSTSIY
+400 ALIY
-409 GPMEEYTLEKQSF
+409 GPMEEYKLEKQSF
-422 YALFGSTKASPVD
+422 YALFGNTRDASPVD
-435 DLIQNNKSAWSGH
+435 DLMQHNKSAWTGY
-448 CEEASDGQPNQV
+448 CEEAKDSQPYQA
-460 YLLKQKDGSVY
+460 YLLEQEDGTIY
-471 LGLAGDYEE
+471 LGLSADYAE
-480 DGSELFCSV
+480 DGSECFCMV
-489 FRLNEQVNP
+489 YRLEKEDDT

-503 DDYAAACVEDLKKG
+503 DDYAAERVAELKKG
-517 TMTYSVSENNDYA
+517 TMTYSVSENNEYA

-795 VEGEAVIL
+795 VEGEAAIL
-803 QAMVNSF
+803 QAMTDSF
-810 RTSKI
+810 TITGKI
-815 LFTDGSPNG
+815 LLTQEDASAASTGFDALDAALDALGDMNVTADPLGHAVMVPNATAKWDDRNGTNIAYRTEIAKQFRQYSWKEASNVAQFGEEVLSVQCGRWNFYLYSNYKNVLSFFDQESDPKGYPYAFEITNAGAENAVWDAFYKWYEEAVAADSGKQAVTTTATDTLSRASITKSADSYVDNDDYLWYISGGKLCRWREGSAVETICTLPIDSLTDSPVRATLSIMVSRVALRYHIGGATMGTYVTELYNPDGEQYVKIDGYESIAFDNHGNIVKTLQFPPAQNNLSISYDSGKTWTSIGDADYFYG
-824 SESSDPAPDDTAF
+824 SVTENNDSISYAPADLSIRDGYVYTTAVYDINHEKSSDP
-837 QADLQLASNG
+837 
-847 GASWLSLNT
+847 
-856 DGMAVG
+856 
-862 GHDPKDSA
+862 
-870 PTVLLDTCDYKEY
+870 
-883 DPSESSPSGSAVPPG
+883 
-898 GGNPLALCLSLSNS
+898 
-912 ARFTFYEGSD
+912 
-922 FMLYQHGDTRYYK
+922 
-935 VSSYG
+935 
-940 DYATIFDAM
+940 
-949 LAWYNKTPDKEAT
+949 
-962 FESDLVLAS
+962 LV
-971 NAATV
+971 T
-976 DILAFC
+976 
-982 PASGESGSHAP
+982 H
-993 LLTGYSVA
+993 
-1001 LDSYEYKPIDKPKNL
+1001 
-1016 DGLDSVELW
+1016 
-1025 PHNAQATC
+1025 
-1033 LIFYKGTNT
+1033 
-1042 VKYVSGKSE
+1042 
-1051 RYYRAVGDFSIV
+1051 
-1063 DNDGRTLYDLMRV
+1063 
-1076 WYDTA
+1076 
-1081 EYSDMLTSDVR
+1081 
-1092 AQSKSF
+1092 
-1098 SWQEAAQNWANAY
+1098 
-1111 YGTQK
+1111 
-1116 EVTSGSIYKFTWLNV
+1116 
-1131 TVNPAEETTQAKRKA
+1131 
-1146 GEIDDNTYCFAVRV
+1146 AVRI
-1160 EFTAESANALQSA
+1160 SI
-1173 MAGNTVKCENPAAP
+1173 K
-1187 KDAYEFY
+1187 
-1194 RCCTIQLRDD
+1194 
-1204 GRWYGT
+1204 
-1210 ELGTGWLCA
+1210 TGAQEILD
-1219 IPKKEGLPP
+1219 
-1228 PFFAVFQ
+1228 
-1235 RRAGKST
+1235 
-1242 GTSQRYVV
+1242 

>member
-44 ALAAFLLL
+44 ALAVFLLL

-90 DMAEKSGQSPA
+90 DMAERSGQSPSA
-101 QVRDTIIQRP
+101 VRDTIIQRP

-148 ALFRRTVRR
+148 AHFRRTVRR

-162 SRADYAAMLSDTARD
+162 TRADYASLLSDTARD
-177 LGVSAPEMIVCEAIS
+177 LGVNAPEMIVCEAIS

-327 VVALVLALTLTAGC
+327 IVALVLALTLTAGC
-341 AISWGERA
+341 AVSWGERA

-361 TVDILLYEAPA
+361 TVDTLLYEAPG
-372 FTDGFTDGTYPSF
+372 FTDGFTDGAYPTF
-385 RTTTNTAGEK
+385 RTATNPAGEK
-395 YVTLC
+395 YVTMFNDLGY
-400 DAWGSTSIY
+400 ALIY
-409 GPMEEYTLEKQSF
+409 GPMEEYKLEKQSF
-422 YALFGSTKASPVD
+422 YALFGNTRDASPVD
-435 DLIQNNKSAWSGH
+435 DLMQHNKSAWTGY
-448 CEEASDGQPNQV
+448 CEEAKDSQPYQA
-460 YLLKQKDGSVY
+460 YLLEQEDGTIY
-471 LGLAGDYEE
+471 LGLSADYAE
-480 DGSELFCSV
+480 DGSECFCMV
-489 FRLNEQVNP
+489 YRLNEQINP

-503 DDYAAACVEDLKKG
+503 DDYAAMCVEDLKKG
-517 TMTYSVSENNDYA
+517 TMTYSVSENNEYA

-544 QLEQADSLGNL
+544 QLEFADSLGNL

-572 PTNEAGMQIDVIGG
+572 PTNEAGVEIEPVGG
-586 QELTDDG
+586 QYVTDDG
-593 YLNENWTHYLT
+593 YLRESWTHYLT
-604 VLHYTYGE
+604 VLHYTSGE
-612 KTGYQVIGTYT
+612 KTGYQVIGTSMS
-623 GNDGLWYNGCSYSG
+623 NDGLWYNGCGYG
-637 EEKYYLHDFY
+637 VDLKYYLHDFY

-660 PDLLN
+660 PNLLN
-665 DTAADGYGRANQCEA
+665 AATDGYGRANQCEA

-795 VEGEAVIL
+795 VEGEAEVL
-803 QAMVNSF
+803 RAMVRSF
-810 RTSKI
+810 TVNW
-815 LFTDGSPNG
+815 DADAAA
-824 SESSDPAPDDTAF
+824 DPALDDSDF

-847 GASWLSLNT
+847 GASWMYLSKNSA
-856 DGMAVG
+856 AVS
-862 GHDPKDSA
+862 DCNMRNVT
-870 PTVLLDTCDYKEY
+870 PTVKLDECSYALLNEEFTPDDGKQT
-883 DPSESSPSGSAVPPG
+883 
-898 GGNPLALCLSLSNS
+898 LTLWLSNNDS
-912 ARFTFYEGSD
+912 SHLAFYESTNV
-922 FMLYQHGDTRYYK
+922 MLYQRDDARYYK
-935 VSSYG
+935 VSNFG
-940 DYATIFDAM
+940 DYATLYDAM
-949 LAWYNKTPDKEAT
+949 LAWFNSAQSGTEP
-962 FESDLVLAS
+962 SDAS
-971 NAATV
+971 STTTTNAVSRDSLIKA
-976 DILAFC
+976 A
-982 PASGESGSHAP
+982 
-993 LLTGYSVA
+993 
-1001 LDSYEYKPIDKPKNL
+1001 DSYVDL
-1016 DGLDSVELW
+1016 DGYLWYTAGGKFCRWREGGSVE
-1025 PHNAQATC
+1025 
-1033 LIFYKGTNT
+1033 T
-1042 VKYVSGKSE
+1042 VCDLPLDYDTPVSASL
-1051 RYYRAVGDFSIV
+1051 STQ
-1063 DNDGRTLYDLMRV
+1063 DNRILMNYHIGGAIMGSFITDLYDTDGKKLSSINGYNAIAISGDIIVMTDYFMPTPNNLSIS
-1076 WYDTA
+1076 YDCGKTFTEFGDKDWFYGSA
-1081 EYSDMLTSDVR
+1081 LTED
-1092 AQSKSF
+1092 
-1098 SWQEAAQNWANAY
+1098 
-1111 YGTQK
+1111 GTY
-1116 EVTSGSIYKFTWLNV
+1116 VTSVNSSLEIRDGYVYTTAVYDINHEKSDDPLV
-1131 TVNPAEETTQAKRKA
+1131 TH
-1146 GEIDDNTYCFAVRV
+1146 AVRI
-1160 EFTAESANALQSA
+1160 SI
-1173 MAGNTVKCENPAAP
+1173 K
-1187 KDAYEFY
+1187 
-1194 RCCTIQLRDD
+1194 
-1204 GRWYGT
+1204 
-1210 ELGTGWLCA
+1210 TGAQEILD
-1219 IPKKEGLPP
+1219 
-1228 PFFAVFQ
+1228 
-1235 RRAGKST
+1235 
-1242 GTSQRYVV
+1242 

>member
-17 LAILA
+17 IAILA

-90 DMAEKSGQSPA
+90 DMAEKSGQSPSA
-101 QVRDTIIQRP
+101 VRDTIIQRP

-162 SRADYAAMLSDTARD
+162 ARADYAAMLSDTARD

-209 RYDVQELRYIL
+209 HYDVQELRYIL

-229 RDMLLKLV
+229 RDMLFKLV

-327 VVALVLALTLTAGC
+327 IVALVLALTLTAGC
-341 AISWGERA
+341 AVSWGERA

-361 TVDILLYEAPA
+361 TVDTLLYEAPG
-372 FTDGFTDGTYPSF
+372 FTDGFTDGAYPTF
-385 RTTTNTAGEK
+385 RTATNPAGEK
-395 YVTLC
+395 YVTMFNDLGY
-400 DAWGSTSIY
+400 ALIY
-409 GPMEEYTLEKQSF
+409 GPMEEYKLEKQSF
-422 YALFGSTKASPVD
+422 YALFGNTRDASPVD
-435 DLIQNNKSAWSGH
+435 DLMQHNKSAWTGY
-448 CEEASDGQPNQV
+448 CEEAKDSQPYQA
-460 YLLKQKDGSVY
+460 YLLEQEDGTIY
-471 LGLAGDYEE
+471 LGLSADYAE
-480 DGSELFCSV
+480 DGSECFCMV
-489 FRLNEQVNP
+489 YRLEKEDDT

-503 DDYAAACVEDLKKG
+503 DDYAAACVAELKKG
-517 TMTYSVSENNDYA
+517 TMTYSVSENNEYA

-544 QLEQADSLGNL
+544 QLEQGDSLGNL

-572 PTNEAGMQIDVIGG
+572 PTNEAGAQINIVGG

-593 YLNENWTHYLT
+593 YLNEHWTHYLT
-604 VLHYTYGE
+604 VLHYTSGE
-612 KTGYQVIGTYT
+612 KTGYQIIGTSMS
-623 GNDGLWYNGCSYSG
+623 NDGLWYNGCSYG
-637 EEKYYLHDFY
+637 VDLKYYLHDFY

-655 PKMFI
+655 PKMYI
-660 PDLLN
+660 PNLVDGLVE
-665 DTAADGYGRANQCEA
+665 DGYGHGNSVEG
-680 RLISGDGSYYFYAP
+680 RLISGNGNYSFYAP
-694 ITAWACNPGTE
+694 ISGWTYKPDAEYAE
-705 FWYSRYDTGSYFNAK
+705 YWYSSYNTGSYFSVT
-720 KLEQSLDEAKAEWES
+720 EVDHSLYDEKPEWES
-735 TGAKAEKTDAGWR
+735 AGYTAEWIDESCR

-757 TIVTLFDAPDGTCY
+757 TVVTLFNGPNNTCY
-771 EVTTHWTFDGS
+771 IVEIHWLFDGS

-795 VEGEAVIL
+795 VEEEAVIL

-815 LFTDGSPNG
+815 LPTMDPVLD
-824 SESSDPAPDDTAF
+824 DPAF
-837 QADLQLASNG
+837 KADLQLATNG
-847 GASWLSLNT
+847 GASWMYLSKNSA
-856 DGMAVG
+856 AVS
-862 GHDPKDSA
+862 DCNMRNVT
-870 PTVLLDTCDYKEY
+870 PTVKLDECSYALLNEEFTPDDGKQT
-883 DPSESSPSGSAVPPG
+883 
-898 GGNPLALCLSLSNS
+898 LTLWLSNNDS
-912 ARFTFYEGSD
+912 SHLAFYESTNV
-922 FMLYQHGDTRYYK
+922 MLYQRDDARYYK
-935 VSSYG
+935 VSNFG
-940 DYATIFDAM
+940 DYATLYDAM
-949 LAWYNKTPDKEAT
+949 LAWFNSAQSGTEP
-962 FESDLVLAS
+962 SDAS
-971 NAATV
+971 STTTTNAVSRDSLIKA
-976 DILAFC
+976 A
-982 PASGESGSHAP
+982 
-993 LLTGYSVA
+993 
-1001 LDSYEYKPIDKPKNL
+1001 DSYVDLGGYLWYTAGGKFCRWHE
-1016 DGLDSVELW
+1016 GGSVE
-1025 PHNAQATC
+1025 
-1033 LIFYKGTNT
+1033 T
-1042 VKYVSGKSE
+1042 VCDLPLDYDTPVSASL
-1051 RYYRAVGDFSIV
+1051 STQ
-1063 DNDGRTLYDLMRV
+1063 DNRILMNYHIGGAIMGSFITDLYDTDGKKLSSINGYNAIAISGDIIVMTDHFMPTPNNMSIS
-1076 WYDTA
+1076 YDCGKTFTEFGDKDWFYGSA
-1081 EYSDMLTSDVR
+1081 LTED
-1092 AQSKSF
+1092 
-1098 SWQEAAQNWANAY
+1098 
-1111 YGTQK
+1111 GTY
-1116 EVTSGSIYKFTWLNV
+1116 VTSVNSSLEIRDGYVYTTAVYDINHEKSDDPLV
-1131 TVNPAEETTQAKRKA
+1131 TH
-1146 GEIDDNTYCFAVRV
+1146 AVRI
-1160 EFTAESANALQSA
+1160 SI
-1173 MAGNTVKCENPAAP
+1173 K
-1187 KDAYEFY
+1187 
-1194 RCCTIQLRDD
+1194 
-1204 GRWYGT
+1204 
-1210 ELGTGWLCA
+1210 TGAQEILD
-1219 IPKKEGLPP
+1219 
-1228 PFFAVFQ
+1228 
-1235 RRAGKST
+1235 
-1242 GTSQRYVV
+1242 

>member
-44 ALAAFLLL
+44 ALAVFLLL

-157 WKRDV
+157 WKKDV

-177 LGVSAPEMIVCEAIS
+177 LGVSAPEIIVCEAIS

-229 RDMLLKLV
+229 RDMLFKLV

-341 AISWGERA
+341 AVSWGERA

-361 TVDILLYEAPA
+361 TVDTLLYEAPG
-372 FTDGFTDGTYPSF
+372 FTDGFTDGAYPTF
-385 RTTTNTAGEK
+385 RTATNPAGEK
-395 YVTLC
+395 YVTMFNDLGY
-400 DAWGSTSIY
+400 ALIY
-409 GPMEEYTLEKQSF
+409 GPMEEYKLEKQSF
-422 YALFGSTKASPVD
+422 YALFGNTRDASPVD
-435 DLIQNNKSAWSGH
+435 DLMQHNKSAWTGY
-448 CEEASDGQPNQV
+448 CEEAKDSQPYQA
-460 YLLKQKDGSVY
+460 YLLEQEDGTIY
-471 LGLAGDYEE
+471 LGLSADYAE
-480 DGSELFCSV
+480 DGSECFCMV
-489 FRLNEQVNP
+489 YRLNEQINP

-503 DDYAAACVEDLKKG
+503 DDYAAACVAELKKG
-517 TMTYSVSENNDYA
+517 TMTYSVSENNEYA

-544 QLEQADSLGNL
+544 QLEFADSLGNL

-572 PTNEAGMQIDVIGG
+572 PTNEAGVEIEPVGG
-586 QELTDDG
+586 QYVTDDG
-593 YLNENWTHYLT
+593 YLRESWTHYLT

-612 KTGYQVIGTYT
+612 KTGYQIIGTYT

-647 VDYAGLDL
+647 IDYAGLDL

-660 PDLLN
+660 PNLLN
-665 DTAADGYGRANQCEA
+665 AATDGYGRANQCEA

-815 LFTDGSPNG
+815 LPTTDPVLD
-824 SESSDPAPDDTAF
+824 DPAF
-837 QADLQLASNG
+837 KADLQLATNG
-847 GASWLSLNT
+847 GASWMYLSKNSA
-856 DGMAVG
+856 AVS
-862 GHDPKDSA
+862 DCNMRNVT
-870 PTVLLDTCDYKEY
+870 PTVKLDECSYALLNEEFTPDDGKQT
-883 DPSESSPSGSAVPPG
+883 
-898 GGNPLALCLSLSNS
+898 LTLWLSNNDS
-912 ARFTFYEGSD
+912 SHLAFYEGTNV
-922 FMLYQHGDTRYYK
+922 MLYQRDDARYYK
-935 VSSYG
+935 VSNFG
-940 DYATIFDAM
+940 DYATLYDAM
-949 LAWYNKTPDKEAT
+949 LAWFNSAQSGTEP
-962 FESDLVLAS
+962 SDAS
-971 NAATV
+971 STTTTNAVSRDSLIKA
-976 DILAFC
+976 A
-982 PASGESGSHAP
+982 
-993 LLTGYSVA
+993 
-1001 LDSYEYKPIDKPKNL
+1001 DSYVDLGGYLWYTAGGKFCRWRE
-1016 DGLDSVELW
+1016 GGSVETVCDL
-1025 PHNAQATC
+1025 PLDYDTPVSASLSTQDNRILMNYHIGGATMGSF
-1033 LIFYKGTNT
+1033 IT
-1042 VKYVSGKSE
+1042 
-1051 RYYRAVGDFSIV
+1051 D
-1063 DNDGRTLYDLMRV
+1063 LYDTDGKKLSSINGYNAIAISGDIIVMTDHFMPTPNNMSIS
-1076 WYDTA
+1076 YDCGKTFT
-1081 EYSDMLTSDVR
+1081 EFGDKDWFYGSTLTED
-1092 AQSKSF
+1092 
-1098 SWQEAAQNWANAY
+1098 
-1111 YGTQK
+1111 GTY
-1116 EVTSGSIYKFTWLNV
+1116 VTSVNSSLEIRDGYVYTTAVYDINHEKSDDPLV
-1131 TVNPAEETTQAKRKA
+1131 TH
-1146 GEIDDNTYCFAVRV
+1146 AVRI
-1160 EFTAESANALQSA
+1160 SI
-1173 MAGNTVKCENPAAP
+1173 K
-1187 KDAYEFY
+1187 
-1194 RCCTIQLRDD
+1194 
-1204 GRWYGT
+1204 
-1210 ELGTGWLCA
+1210 TGAQEILD
-1219 IPKKEGLPP
+1219 
-1228 PFFAVFQ
+1228 
-1235 RRAGKST
+1235 
-1242 GTSQRYVV
+1242 

>member
-111 VTNPEQ
+111 VTNPAQ

-143 QGVSY
+143 QGLSY

-162 SRADYAAMLSDTARD
+162 ARADYAAMLSDTARD

-192 TPAVTGLLR
+192 TPAVTGLLC

-341 AISWGERA
+341 AVGWGERA
-349 QKNDDPFADKSY
+349 QKNDPFGGTTFSVEEAVYLATEARNAVRGFPYAPDTTFRALTIDSEKRVTMFTVSGDEFVFSPMEAASIDKS
-361 TVDILLYEAPA
+361 T
-372 FTDGFTDGTYPSF
+372 FS
-385 RTTTNTAGEK
+385 
-395 YVTLC
+395 
-400 DAWGSTSIY
+400 
-409 GPMEEYTLEKQSF
+409 
-422 YALFGSTKASPVD
+422 ALFNDSSAE
-435 DLIQNNKSAWSGH
+435 AWSGMSAD
-448 CEEASDGQPNQV
+448 ELISGNQAVWKGSASDATYEDYYNV
-460 YLLKQKDGSVY
+460 LYLFAQKDGSFYV
-471 LGLAGDYEE
+471 GLAYQAL
-480 DGSELFCSV
+480 GSDSGNKAIEGIGSV
-489 FRLNEQVNP
+489 YRLIVENTDT

-503 DDYAAACVEDLKKG
+503 DDYAAERVAELKKG
-517 TMTYSVSENNDYA
+517 TMTYSVSENNEYA

-572 PTNEAGMQIDVIGG
+572 PTNEAGMQINIVGG

-612 KTGYQVIGTYT
+612 KTGYQILGTSMS
-623 GNDGLWYNGCSYSG
+623 NDGLWYNGCSYSG

-795 VEGEAVIL
+795 VEGEAEVL
-803 QAMVNSF
+803 RAMVRSF
-810 RTSKI
+810 TVNW
-815 LFTDGSPNG
+815 DADAAA
-824 SESSDPAPDDTAF
+824 DPALDDSDF

-847 GASWLSLNT
+847 GAAWMFLYRDNAAITDRDMLNVTPTVRLDECSYALLHDKFTPADGARSLTLWLSNNDSSHLAFFEGT
-856 DGMAVG
+856 DI
-862 GHDPKDSA
+862 
-870 PTVLLDTCDYKEY
+870 
-883 DPSESSPSGSAVPPG
+883 
-898 GGNPLALCLSLSNS
+898 
-912 ARFTFYEGSD
+912 
-922 FMLYQHGDTRYYK
+922 MLYQRDDAYYYK
-935 VSSYG
+935 VSDYG
-940 DYATIFDAM
+940 DYATLYDAM
-949 LAWYNKTPDKEAT
+949 LAWFNSAQSGTEPSDASSAT
-962 FESDLVLAS
+962 TTNAVSRDSLIKAADSYVDLGGYLWYTAGGKFYRWREGSAVETICTLPIDS
-971 NAATV
+971 LTDSPVRATLS
-976 DILAFC
+976 IR
-982 PASGESGSHAP
+982 GSR
-993 LLTGYSVA
+993 VA
-1001 LDSYEYKPIDKPKNL
+1001 LNYHIGGATMGTYVTELYNPDGEQYVKIDGYESIAFDNHGNIVKTLQFPPAQNNLSISYD
-1016 DGLDSVELW
+1016 
-1025 PHNAQATC
+1025 
-1033 LIFYKGTNT
+1033 
-1042 VKYVSGKSE
+1042 SGKTWTSIGDADYFYGSVTE
-1051 RYYRAVGDFSIV
+1051 NNDSISYAPADLSIRDGYVYTTAVYDINHEKSSDPLVTHVVRISIKT
-1063 DNDGRTLYDLMRV
+1063 G
-1076 WYDTA
+1076 
-1081 EYSDMLTSDVR
+1081 
-1092 AQSKSF
+1092 AQ
-1098 SWQEAAQNWANAY
+1098 
-1111 YGTQK
+1111 
-1116 EVTSGSIYKFTWLNV
+1116 
-1131 TVNPAEETTQAKRKA
+1131 
-1146 GEIDDNTYCFAVRV
+1146 EILD
-1160 EFTAESANALQSA
+1160 
-1173 MAGNTVKCENPAAP
+1173 
-1187 KDAYEFY
+1187 
-1194 RCCTIQLRDD
+1194 
-1204 GRWYGT
+1204 
-1210 ELGTGWLCA
+1210 
-1219 IPKKEGLPP
+1219 
-1228 PFFAVFQ
+1228 
-1235 RRAGKST
+1235 
-1242 GTSQRYVV
+1242 

>member
-44 ALAAFLLL
+44 AMAAFLLL

-143 QGVSY
+143 QGISY
-148 ALFRRTVRR
+148 AHFRRTVRR

-162 SRADYAAMLSDTARD
+162 SRADYAAMLSNTARD

-327 VVALVLALTLTAGC
+327 IVALVLALTLTAGC
-341 AISWGERA
+341 AVSWGERA

-361 TVDILLYEAPA
+361 TVDTLLYEAPG
-372 FTDGFTDGTYPSF
+372 FTDGFTDGAYPTF
-385 RTTTNTAGEK
+385 RTATNPAGEK
-395 YVTLC
+395 YVTMFNDLGY
-400 DAWGSTSIY
+400 ALIY
-409 GPMEEYTLEKQSF
+409 GPMEEYKLEKQSF
-422 YALFGSTKASPVD
+422 YALFGNTRDASPVD
-435 DLIQNNKSAWSGH
+435 DLMQHNKSAWTGY
-448 CEEASDGQPNQV
+448 CEEAKDSQPYQA
-460 YLLKQKDGSVY
+460 YLLEQEDGTIY
-471 LGLAGDYEE
+471 LGLSADYAE
-480 DGSELFCSV
+480 DGSECFCMV
-489 FRLNEQVNP
+489 YRLEKEDDT

-530 SRSIEDTVADVRVT
+530 SRSIVDTIADVRVT
-544 QLEQADSLGNL
+544 QLEFADSLGNL

-572 PTNEAGMQIDVIGG
+572 PTNEAGAQINIVGG

-604 VLHYTYGE
+604 VLHYTSGE
-612 KTGYQVIGTYT
+612 KTGYQILGTSMS
-623 GNDGLWYNGCSYSG
+623 NDGLWYNGCSYG
-637 EEKYYLHDFY
+637 VDLKYYLHDFY

-655 PKMFI
+655 PKMYI
-660 PDLLN
+660 PNLVDGLVE
-665 DTAADGYGRANQCEA
+665 DGYGHGNSVEG
-680 RLISGDGSYYFYAP
+680 RLISGNGNYSFYAP
-694 ITAWACNPGTE
+694 ISGWTYKPDAEYAE
-705 FWYSRYDTGSYFNAK
+705 YWYSSYNTGSYFSVT
-720 KLEQSLDEAKAEWES
+720 EVDHSLYDEKPEWES
-735 TGAKAEKTDAGWR
+735 AGYTAEWIDESCR

-757 TIVTLFDAPDGTCY
+757 TVVTLFNGPNNTCY
-771 EVTTHWTFDGS
+771 IVEIHWLFDGS
-782 TEENQWGWNRDRA
+782 TEENQWGWNHDRA
-795 VEGEAVIL
+795 VEEEAVIL

-815 LFTDGSPNG
+815 LFTDASSNG

-862 GHDPKDSA
+862 GHDPKDAA

-982 PASGESGSHAP
+982 PAGGESGSHAP

-1210 ELGTGWLCA
+1210 ELGTGW
-1219 IPKKEGLPP
+1219 
-1228 PFFAVFQ
+1228 
-1235 RRAGKST
+1235 
-1242 GTSQRYVV
+1242 

>member
-52 PVDFSVKNAPVQA
+52 PIDFSVKNAPVQA

-90 DMAEKSGQSPA
+90 DMAEKSGQSPSA
-101 QVRDTIIQRP
+101 VRDTIIQRP

-143 QGVSY
+143 QGISY
-148 ALFRRTVRR
+148 AHFRRTVRR

-209 RYDVQELRYIL
+209 HYDVQELRYIL

-341 AISWGERA
+341 AVSWGERA

-361 TVDILLYEAPA
+361 TVDTLLYEAP
-372 FTDGFTDGTYPSF
+372 GFTDGAYPTF
-385 RTTTNTAGEK
+385 RTATNPAGEK
-395 YVTLC
+395 YVTMFNDLGY
-400 DAWGSTSIY
+400 ALIY
-409 GPMEEYTLEKQSF
+409 GPMEEYKLEKQSF
-422 YALFGSTKASPVD
+422 YALFGNTRDASPVD
-435 DLIQNNKSAWSGH
+435 DLMQHNKSAWTGY
-448 CEEASDGQPNQV
+448 CEEAKDSQPYQA
-460 YLLKQKDGSVY
+460 YLLEQEDGTIY
-471 LGLAGDYEE
+471 LGLSADYAE
-480 DGSELFCSV
+480 DGSECFCMV
-489 FRLNEQVNP
+489 YRLNEQINP

-503 DDYAAACVEDLKKG
+503 DDYAAMCVEDLKKG
-517 TMTYSVSENNDYA
+517 TMTYSVSENNEYA

-544 QLEQADSLGNL
+544 QLEQGDSLGNL

-572 PTNEAGMQIDVIGG
+572 PTNEAGAQINIVGG

-593 YLNENWTHYLT
+593 YLNEHWTHYLT
-604 VLHYTYGE
+604 VLHYTSGE
-612 KTGYQVIGTYT
+612 KTGYQIIGTSMS
-623 GNDGLWYNGCSYSG
+623 NDGLWYNGCSYG
-637 EEKYYLHDFY
+637 VDLKYYLHDFY
-647 VDYAGLDL
+647 VDYAGLSE
-655 PKMFI
+655 PKMYI
-660 PDLLN
+660 PDLVDGLVE
-665 DTAADGYGRANQCEA
+665 DGYGHGNSVEG
-680 RLISGDGSYYFYAP
+680 RLISGSTYNFCYYYVP
-694 ITAWACNPGTE
+694 ITGWACSPGTDY
-705 FWYSRYDTGSYFNAK
+705 WYSRYNTGSYFSVK
-720 KLEQSLDEAKAEWES
+720 KLERGINDAKAEWES
-735 TGAKAEKTDAGWR
+735 TGVTGEKVDTGCWR
-748 FVTHEGMSN
+748 YVTHEGMSN
-757 TIVTLFDAPDGTCY
+757 TIVTLFAGPNNTTY
-771 EVTTHWTFDGS
+771 EVEIHWLFDGS

-795 VEGEAVIL
+795 VEEEAVIL
-803 QAMVNSF
+803 QAMVKHFTINGG
-810 RTSKI
+810 I
-815 LFTDGSPNG
+815 YFTDGSSD
-824 SESSDPAPDDTAF
+824 SESPADTAF
-837 QADLQLASNG
+837 LTDLQLASNG

-862 GHDPKDSA
+862 GHDPKDAA

-883 DPSESSPSGSAVPPG
+883 DPSESSPSGSAVPPR

-982 PASGESGSHAP
+982 PAGGESGSHAP

-1001 LDSYEYKPIDKPKNL
+1001 LDSYEYKPIDKPKKL

-1194 RCCTIQLRDD
+1194 RCCTIQLKDD

-1210 ELGTGWLCA
+1210 ELGTGW
-1219 IPKKEGLPP
+1219 
-1228 PFFAVFQ
+1228 
-1235 RRAGKST
+1235 
-1242 GTSQRYVV
+1242 

>member
-44 ALAAFLLL
+44 ALAVFLLL

-101 QVRDTIIQRP
+101 AVRDTIIQRP

-162 SRADYAAMLSDTARD
+162 ARADYAAMLSDTARD

-209 RYDVQELRYIL
+209 HYDVQELRYIL

-341 AISWGERA
+341 AVSWGN
-349 QKNDDPFADKSY
+349 KNELSDPFGKSY
-361 TVDILLYEAPA
+361 TIADIVYIGVEPDDTFRENAANAELLLRPDAQSMTLTWTDRYKWDCTAAGSFEMTEENFDRYFDGSAFEAADNPA
-372 FTDGFTDGTYPSF
+372 GWQESDMSAAKLRRENANTWCFTTSSPPDGMTDY
-385 RTTTNTAGEK
+385 
-395 YVTLC
+395 LC
-400 DAWGSTSIY
+400 
-409 GPMEEYTLEKQSF
+409 
-422 YALFGSTKASPVD
+422 
-435 DLIQNNKSAWSGH
+435 
-448 CEEASDGQPNQV
+448 
-460 YLLKQKDGSVY
+460 LLQQKDGTLY
-471 LGLAGDYEE
+471 LAMGFYPDSKATAPHCFHTL
-480 DGSELFCSV
+480 
-489 FRLNEQVNP
+489 FRLAEKTVP

-544 QLEQADSLGNL
+544 QLEQGDSLGNL

-572 PTNEAGMQIDVIGG
+572 PTNEAGAQIDVIGG

-593 YLNENWTHYLT
+593 YLNEHWTHYLT
-604 VLHYTYGE
+604 VLHYTSGE
-612 KTGYQVIGTYT
+612 KTGYQILGTT
-623 GNDGLWYNGCSYSG
+623 MSNDGLWYNGCGYG
-637 EEKYYLHDFY
+637 VDLKYYLHDFY

-655 PKMFI
+655 PKMYI
-660 PDLLN
+660 PNLVDGLVE
-665 DTAADGYGRANQCEA
+665 DGYGHGNSVEG
-680 RLISGDGSYYFYAP
+680 RLISGNGNYSFYAP
-694 ITAWACNPGTE
+694 ISGWTYKPDAEYAE
-705 FWYSRYDTGSYFNAK
+705 YWYSSYNTGSYFSVTEVDHSLYDE
-720 KLEQSLDEAKAEWES
+720 KLEWES
-735 TGAKAEKTDAGWR
+735 AGYTAEWIDESCR

-757 TIVTLFDAPDGTCY
+757 TIVTLFAGPNNTTY
-771 EVTTHWTFDGS
+771 EVEIHWLFDGS

-795 VEGEAVIL
+795 VEEEAVIL

-815 LFTDGSPNG
+815 LPTMDPVLD
-824 SESSDPAPDDTAF
+824 DPAF
-837 QADLQLASNG
+837 KADLQLATNG
-847 GASWLSLNT
+847 GASWMYLSKNSA
-856 DGMAVG
+856 AVS
-862 GHDPKDSA
+862 DCNMRNVT
-870 PTVLLDTCDYKEY
+870 PTVKLDECSYALLNEEFTPDDGKQT
-883 DPSESSPSGSAVPPG
+883 
-898 GGNPLALCLSLSNS
+898 LTLWLSNNDS
-912 ARFTFYEGSD
+912 SHLAFYESTNV
-922 FMLYQHGDTRYYK
+922 MLYQRDDARYYK
-935 VSSYG
+935 VSNFG
-940 DYATIFDAM
+940 DYATLYDAM
-949 LAWYNKTPDKEAT
+949 LAWFNSAQSGTEP
-962 FESDLVLAS
+962 SDAS
-971 NAATV
+971 STTTTNAVSRDSLIKA
-976 DILAFC
+976 A
-982 PASGESGSHAP
+982 
-993 LLTGYSVA
+993 
-1001 LDSYEYKPIDKPKNL
+1001 DSYVDLGGYLWYTAGGKFCRWHE
-1016 DGLDSVELW
+1016 GGSVE
-1025 PHNAQATC
+1025 
-1033 LIFYKGTNT
+1033 T
-1042 VKYVSGKSE
+1042 VCDLPLDYDTPVSASL
-1051 RYYRAVGDFSIV
+1051 STQ
-1063 DNDGRTLYDLMRV
+1063 DNRILMNYHIGGAIMGSFITDLYDTDGKKLSSINGYNAIAISGDIIVMTDYFMPTPNNMSIS
-1076 WYDTA
+1076 YDCGKTFTEFGDKDWFYGSA
-1081 EYSDMLTSDVR
+1081 LTED
-1092 AQSKSF
+1092 
-1098 SWQEAAQNWANAY
+1098 
-1111 YGTQK
+1111 GTY
-1116 EVTSGSIYKFTWLNV
+1116 VTSVNSSLEIRDGYVYTTAVYDINHEKSDDPFV
-1131 TVNPAEETTQAKRKA
+1131 TH
-1146 GEIDDNTYCFAVRV
+1146 AVRI
-1160 EFTAESANALQSA
+1160 SI
-1173 MAGNTVKCENPAAP
+1173 K
-1187 KDAYEFY
+1187 
-1194 RCCTIQLRDD
+1194 
-1204 GRWYGT
+1204 
-1210 ELGTGWLCA
+1210 TGAQEILD
-1219 IPKKEGLPP
+1219 
-1228 PFFAVFQ
+1228 
-1235 RRAGKST
+1235 
-1242 GTSQRYVV
+1242 

>member
-341 AISWGERA
+341 AVSWGERA

-361 TVDILLYEAPA
+361 TVDTLLYEAPG
-372 FTDGFTDGTYPSF
+372 FTDGFTDGAYPTF
-385 RTTTNTAGEK
+385 RTATNPAGEK
-395 YVTLC
+395 YVTMFNDLGY
-400 DAWGSTSIY
+400 ALIY
-409 GPMEEYTLEKQSF
+409 GPMEEYKLEKQSF
-422 YALFGSTKASPVD
+422 YALFGSTRDASPVD
-435 DLIQNNKSAWSGH
+435 DLMQHNKSAWTGY
-448 CEEASDGQPNQV
+448 CEEAKDSQPYQA
-460 YLLKQKDGSVY
+460 YLLEQEDGTIY
-471 LGLAGDYEE
+471 LGLSADYAE
-480 DGSELFCSV
+480 DGSECFCMV
-489 FRLNEQVNP
+489 YRLEKEDDT

-503 DDYAAACVEDLKKG
+503 DDYAAERVAELKKG
-517 TMTYSVSENNDYA
+517 TMTYSVSENNEYA

-572 PTNEAGMQIDVIGG
+572 PTNEAGAQINIVGG

-604 VLHYTYGE
+604 VLHYTSGE

-795 VEGEAVIL
+795 VEGEAEVL
-803 QAMVNSF
+803 RAMVRSF
-810 RTSKI
+810 TVNW
-815 LFTDGSPNG
+815 DADAAA
-824 SESSDPAPDDTAF
+824 DPALDDSDF
-837 QADLQLASNG
+837 QTDLQLASNG

-862 GHDPKDSA
+862 GHDPKDAA

-922 FMLYQHGDTRYYK
+922 FMLYQHGDTHYYK

-1210 ELGTGWLCA
+1210 ELGTGW
-1219 IPKKEGLPP
+1219 
-1228 PFFAVFQ
+1228 
-1235 RRAGKST
+1235 
-1242 GTSQRYVV
+1242 